1 MKPNTALPTD
11 TDTRPL
17 RAPARSKTRM
27 AGKVTLWVLM
37 SIVLLVTGIVVGV
50 YSVWW
55 QRDALRAAV
64 TAVNRQPGMH
74 LEVGDARLIFPL
86 RVKVRDMSLVQN
98 GDTMIC
104 LEAADADVRV
114 RPLLDGRVDVSEAL
128 LSRAMYRMGSRDSAT
143 CIVLRAERIDAAPLS
158 VSLSDTMRIRLE
170 RGALSGGLVDMYINP
185 VNTAAPKPPS
195 KPSPLLIEVGH
206 LALSDFAYCMNMLP
220 AIDTLQTVISRGL
233 ISDVRI
239 DIAGQTV
246 DVGDFGGSGLDVA
259 YIAPDQATVER
270 IAALPAKVDTVS
282 APSTPWTVKVDGI
295 HFDKS
300 KVLYT
305 IHGLRPQPGLDFGYI
320 EVDSMNLDITDFYNR
335 ASEVRVPLC
344 ISGRER
350 SGITLHADGTLAIDS
365 AALRLQHFDLKTSGG
380 TSMNFDAMLGTGTEP
395 DVSVNIDPSDLAVSD
410 LARMFPDFDAY
421 LRPLRAGTRIALAAK
436 ITGSMNAPDIGHL
449 SLHIPGALRLDGGG
463 SLHNVLTPK
472 RMTGSIDL
480 VGKLG
485 DIDPWLRLVMGPDAG
500 VRIPPMDVKAGIDF
514 GNGAYSGYVQAVTA
528 TGELALDGSFNG
540 RGNVYDIQLDAH
552 RFPIEAFMPSLGI
565 SDVTVGI
572 NAKGRGLDIMSSQT
586 SADIDLD
593 LAEITYNG
601 DRLTDIGGTLHIADG
616 QAVLS
621 IDSHNPTADF
631 TIEGSGNIQGNRYNW
646 IAAIDGRR
654 IDLMSLKASD
664 TPATV
669 SINADI
675 SANFDAAN
683 PLLMD
688 ASVDLRDFVYAHEA
702 GKMTVDRVRARLA
715 ASDTT
720 VNLNVSNRDLFALV
734 SAPTGLREVLAHSD
748 SLMTTLVAQF
758 KRRRIN
764 IPEVQRA
771 LPRFE
776 LDVQAGD
783 NNMLTQVLA
792 DSHMGFDNMRLRA
805 YNDTVMALDGD
816 VLGFFT
822 GDTRLDSVGL
832 EIHQHGDHL
841 HYGAKIRNLPG
852 TLDAWAAVDL
862 TGYFRPGRLGIN
874 VNQRNIKGQT
884 GFLVGGEV
892 ELNADSTA
900 TLHITPLNPTIGYQQ
915 WTANEGNFIRYYYAT
930 KHIDADLHMRS
941 ATSSLALYSEHA
953 HEHDNAMHG
962 ADEDLVV
969 KVSDIRLQDWIA
981 LNPFA
986 PPVKGNISAD
996 LRINRLNN
1004 ALNGEGQL
1012 SLAGLTYGREKVG
1025 DIRADFDLVTQ
1036 RSGLLRTNV
1045 DLWINGSK
1053 TMTLSGALNDST
1065 RTSPFNMDLTMIHFP
1080 LSTCNAFL
1088 PGVAKLSGTLNGRMD
1103 VSGDSDH
1110 PQLDGN
1116 LQFDQAAIKVNML
1129 GTTFAISDTPIPI
1142 NNSIVRLNNFSISGC
1157 NENPLTVNGTVDV
1170 RDMSRTAMDL
1180 TMKARN
1186 MQIVKST
1193 RAVKGADVY
1202 GKAFV
1207 NIDAKARGDMSILK
1221 TSGSL
1226 SVLAPSNFTYIMP
1239 DAVNTIQNQSVED
1252 MVHFVNFND
1261 SAAMARA
1268 DSVAPSKGTALF
1280 ADFALN
1286 INNGT
1291 TIGVDLSADGKN
1303 RLQLNTQ
1310 GTLSFSMNP
1319 MNSGR
1324 MVGRLNILDGYIRYT
1339 PPLMSEKKFTFD
1351 EESYV
1356 AFTGDMLNPRL
1367 NIKGVDRLRANVTQE
1382 GQNSRL
1388 INFDVSLD
1396 VTGTLDRMDVAFDLA
1411 TDDDLTVANEL
1422 ASMSAEQRA
1431 NEAMNLLLY
1440 NTYTG
1445 PGTKANAALNANP
1458 LYSFLSSQ
1466 LNSWASKAI
1475 KGIDL
1480 SFGIDSYDR
1489 TTRSGTSQTTR
1500 YSYNI
1505 SKSLF
1510 DERFRIA
1517 VGGNYSTDA
1526 DADENLSRNIISDI
1540 SIEYYL
1546 NNAHTTYVR
1555 IFRHTGY
1562 ESILEGEITQTGV
1575 GFVYRRKIRRLS
1587 DMFRFGRRKGK
1598 NGADKDIKGDADA
1611 ADDTA
1616 NITSDT
1622 DAVKDANS
1630 SSEDAPVDTDTQK
1643 PSAATAETKN
1653 PIPTVDN
1660 VPHQK

>member
-1 MKPNTALPTD
+1 MKPSTALQTD
-11 TDTRPL
+11 TDIQPTPM
-17 RAPARSKTRM
+17 PARNM
-27 AGKVTLWVLM
+27 ARTVVKVMLWTLM
-37 SIVLLVTGIVVGV
+37 SMMLLVTGIVVGV

-55 QRDALRAAV
+55 QRDALYAAV
-64 TAVNRQPGMH
+64 TAVNRRPGTH
-74 LEVGDARLIFPL
+74 LEVGEARLIFPL

-98 GDTMIC
+98 GDTMIR
-104 LEAADADVRV
+104 LGAADADVRL
-114 RPLLDGRVDVSEAL
+114 RPLLDGRVDVGEAL
-128 LSRAMYRMGSRDSAT
+128 LSKALYRMGSRDSAT
-143 CIVLRAERIDAAPLS
+143 CIVLSAEHIDAAPLS
-158 VSLSDTMRIRLE
+158 VSLGDTLRIRLE
-170 RGALSGGLVDMYINP
+170 RGALAGALVDMYINP
-185 VNTAAPKPPS
+185 VDTAAPKPS
-195 KPSPLLIEVGH
+195 SEPSPLLIEVEH
-206 LALSDFAYCMNMLP
+206 LALSNFAYRMNMLP
-220 AIDTLQTVISRGL
+220 AIDTLQTVISRGM

-246 DVGDFGGSGLDVA
+246 EVGDFGGSGLNVA
-259 YIAPDQATVER
+259 YIAPDQATLER
-270 IAALPAKVDTVS
+270 LAALPAKVDTIS
-282 APSTPWTVKVDGI
+282 APSAPWTVKVDGI
-295 HFDKS
+295 HFDRS
-300 KVLYT
+300 KALYT
-305 IHGLRPQPGLDFGYI
+305 TCGLRPQPGLDFGYI
-320 EVDSMNLDITDFYNR
+320 AVDSMSLDIEGFYNR

-350 SGITLHADGTLAIDS
+350 SGIVLHTDGTLAIDS

-380 TSMNFDAMLGTGTEP
+380 TAMDFNVTLGTDSEQSI
-395 DVSVNIDPSDLAVSD
+395 SVDIAPSKVAVSD
-410 LARMFPDFDAY
+410 LACMFPDFDNY
-421 LRPLRAGTRIALAAK
+421 LQPLRKDTRVALAAEV
-436 ITGSMNAPDIGHL
+436 TGSMNNPDIGHL
-449 SLHIPGALRLDGGG
+449 SLHVPGALRLDGGG
-463 SLHNVLTPK
+463 RLHNVLTPE

-480 VGKLG
+480 SGKLG

-514 GNGAYSGYVQAVTA
+514 GNGAYNGNLQATTSA
-528 TGELALDGSFNG
+528 GQLALDGNFNG
-540 RGNVYDIQLDAH
+540 RGKAYDIQLDAYQ
-552 RFPIEAFMPSLGI
+552 FPIDAFMPSLGI

-572 NAKGRGLDIMSSQT
+572 NAKGRGLDIMSPHT

-593 LAEITYNG
+593 LADITYNG
-601 DRLTDIGGTLHIADG
+601 DRLTDIGGTLHVADG
-616 QAVLS
+616 MAILR
-621 IDSHNPTADF
+621 IDSHNSTADF
-631 TIEGSGNIQGNRYNW
+631 SIEGSGNIQGSRYNW
-646 IAAIDGRR
+646 IAAIDGRH
-654 IDLMSLKASD
+654 IDLMSLKVGNN
-664 TPATV
+664 PATM

-675 SANFDAAN
+675 SADIDAAN
-683 PLLMD
+683 PLLLD
-688 ASVDLRDFVYAHEA
+688 ASVDLRDFVYAHE
-702 GKMTVDRVRARLA
+702 GGTMTVDRVRARLA

-720 VNLNVSNRDLFALV
+720 VNLNVSNRDLFALF

-748 SLMTTLVAQF
+748 SLMTTLAAQF
-758 KRRRIN
+758 ERRRID

-776 LDVQAGD
+776 LDVQAGN

-792 DSHMGFDNMRLRA
+792 DNHMGFDNMRLRA

-822 GDTRLDSVGL
+822 GDTRLDSVDL

-862 TGYFRPGRLGIN
+862 TGFFRPGRLGIN

-884 GFLVGGEV
+884 GFLVGGEI

-996 LRINRLNN
+996 IRVNRLNN

-1045 DLWINGSK
+1045 DLWVNGTK
-1053 TMTLSGALNDST
+1053 TVTLAGALNDST

-1116 LQFDQAAIKVNML
+1116 LQFDKAAINVNML
-1129 GTTFAISDTPIPI
+1129 GTTFAISDIPIPI
-1142 NNSIVRLNNFSISGC
+1142 EKNIVRLNGFAISGC
-1157 NENPLTVNGTVDV
+1157 NENPLTINGKVDIS
-1170 RDMSRTAMDL
+1170 DMSRMPVDL

-1193 RAVKGADVY
+1193 RAAKGADVY
-1202 GKAFV
+1202 GKAYV
-1207 NIDAKARGDMSILK
+1207 DIDAKARGDMSMLK

-1239 DAVNTIQNQSVED
+1239 DAVNAIQNQSVED

-1268 DSVAPSKGTALF
+1268 DSVAPREGTALF
-1280 ADFALN
+1280 VDFALN

-1291 TIGVDLSADGKN
+1291 TIGVDLSTDGKN

-1310 GTLSFSMNP
+1310 GSLSFSMNP

-1339 PPLMSEKKFTFD
+1339 PPLMSEKKFAFD

-1367 NIKGVDRLRANVTQE
+1367 NIKGVDRIRANVTQE

-1396 VTGTLDRMDVAFDLA
+1396 VTGTLDRMEVAFDLA
-1411 TDDDLTVANEL
+1411 TDDDITVANEL
-1422 ASMSAEQRA
+1422 ASMSVGQRA

-1440 NTYTG
+1440 NVYTG

-1475 KGIDL
+1475 KGVDL

-1489 TTRSGTSQTTR
+1489 TTRTGTSQTTQ

-1517 VGGNYSTDA
+1517 IGGNYSTDA

-1587 DMFRFGRRKGK
+1587 DMFRFGRRK
-1598 NGADKDIKGDADA
+1598 DKDKETDKDKGKEA
-1611 ADDTA
+1611 
-1616 NITSDT
+1616 
-1622 DAVKDANS
+1622 K
-1630 SSEDAPVDTDTQK
+1630 TQGDLI
-1643 PSAATAETKN
+1643 PAAATPETKDS
-1653 PIPTVDN
+1653 IPADN
-1660 VPHQK
+1660 VPLQK

>member
-11 TDTRPL
+11 TDIQPL
-17 RAPARSKTRM
+17 PVPARSKART
-27 AGKVTLWVLM
+27 AGKVTLWILM
-37 SIVLLVTGIVVGV
+37 SIVLLVLGIVVGV

-64 TAVNRQPGMH
+64 DAINRQPGTH
-74 LEVGDARLIFPL
+74 LEVGEARLIFPL

-104 LEAADADVRV
+104 LGAADADVRL
-114 RPLLDGRVDVSEAL
+114 RPLLDGRVNVSEAL
-128 LSRAMYRMGSRDSAT
+128 LSQAMYRMGSRDSAT

-158 VSLSDTMRIRLE
+158 VSLGDTMRICLE
-170 RGALSGGLVDMYINP
+170 RGILAGSLVDMYINP
-185 VNTAAPKPPS
+185 VDTAASKPATE
-195 KPSPLLIEVGH
+195 PSPLLIEVGH
-206 LALSDFAYCMNMLP
+206 LALSNFAYRMNMLP
-220 AIDTLQTVISRGL
+220 AIDTLQTVINRGV
-233 ISDVRI
+233 ISDVHI
-239 DIAGQTV
+239 DIAGQTIE
-246 DVGDFGGSGLDVA
+246 VGDFGGSGLDVA
-259 YIAPDQATVER
+259 YIAPDQATVECLT
-270 IAALPAKVDTVS
+270 ALPARVDTVS
-282 APSTPWTVKVDGI
+282 APATPWTVKVDGI
-295 HFDKS
+295 HFDRS
-300 KVLYT
+300 KALYT
-305 IHGLRPQPGLDFGYI
+305 TRGLRPQPGLDFGYI
-320 EVDSMNLDITDFYNR
+320 EVDSMSLDITNFYNR

-350 SGITLHADGTLAIDS
+350 SGIVLHTDGTLAIDS
-365 AALRLQHFDLKTSGG
+365 TAMRLQHFDLKTSGG
-380 TSMNFDAMLGTGTEP
+380 TAMDFDVTLGADSEQMI
-395 DVSVNIDPSDLAVSD
+395 SVNIAPSEVAVSD
-410 LARMFPDFDAY
+410 LARMFPDFDVY
-421 LRPLRAGTRIALAAK
+421 LHPLRAGTRIALAAN
-436 ITGSMNAPDIGHL
+436 ISGSMNDPDIGHL
-449 SLHIPGALRLDGGG
+449 SLHVPGALRLDGGG
-463 SLHNVLTPK
+463 RLHNIQTPE

-485 DIDPWLRLVMGPDAG
+485 DIDPWLRLVMGSDTG

-514 GNGAYSGYVQAVTA
+514 GNGAYSGDLQANTA
-528 TGELALDGSFNG
+528 AGQLALDGSFNG
-540 RGNVYDIQLDAH
+540 HGNVYDIQLDAH
-552 RFPIEAFMPSLGI
+552 HFPIEAFMPSLGI

-572 NAKGRGLDIMSSQT
+572 NARGCGLDIMSPHT
-586 SADIDLD
+586 STDIDLD
-593 LAEITYNG
+593 LAGITYNG

-621 IDSHNPTADF
+621 VDSHNPTADF
-631 TIEGSGNIQGNRYNW
+631 TIEGSGNIQGRRYNW

-654 IDLMSLKASD
+654 IDLMSLKASE

-675 SANFDAAN
+675 SADIDAAD
-683 PLLMD
+683 PLLLD
-688 ASVDLRDFVYAHEA
+688 ASVDLRDFVYAHED
-702 GKMTVDRVRARLA
+702 GTMTVDRVRARLA

-720 VNLNVSNRDLFALV
+720 VNLNVSNRDLFALF

-748 SLMTTLVAQF
+748 SLTTTLAAQF
-758 KRRRIN
+758 KRRRID

-816 VLGFFT
+816 VLGFFA

-862 TGYFRPGRLGIN
+862 TGFFRPGRLGIN
-874 VNQRNIKGQT
+874 INQRNIKGQT

-986 PPVKGNISAD
+986 PPVKGNVSAD

-1045 DLWINGSK
+1045 DLWVNGSK

-1065 RTSPFNMDLTMIHFP
+1065 RTSPFDMDLTMIHFP

-1088 PGVAKLSGTLNGRMD
+1088 PGVARLSGTLNGRMD
-1103 VSGDSDH
+1103 VSGDSNH

-1116 LQFDQAAIKVNML
+1116 LQFDQAAININML

-1142 NNSIVRLNNFSISGC
+1142 NKSIVRLNNFAVSGC
-1157 NENPLTVNGTVDV
+1157 NENPLTVNGTVDIS
-1170 RDMSRTAMDL
+1170 DMSRMSMDL

-1193 RAVKGADVY
+1193 RAAKGADVY

-1207 NIDAKARGDMSILK
+1207 NIDAKARGDMSVLK

-1268 DSVAPSKGTALF
+1268 DSVSPREGTALY

-1310 GTLSFSMNP
+1310 GSLSFSMNP

-1324 MVGRLNILDGYIRYT
+1324 MLGRLNILDGYVRYT

-1356 AFTGDMLNPRL
+1356 AFSGDMLNPRL

-1411 TDDDLTVANEL
+1411 TDDDITVANEL

-1440 NTYTG
+1440 NVYTG

-1475 KGIDL
+1475 KGVDL

-1489 TTRSGTSQTTR
+1489 TTRAGTSQTTQ

-1587 DMFRFGRRKGK
+1587 DMFRFGSRK
-1598 NGADKDIKGDADA
+1598 NKD
-1611 ADDTA
+1611 
-1616 NITSDT
+1616 
-1622 DAVKDANS
+1622 KDANAQS
-1630 SSEDAPVDTDTQK
+1630 NLIPA
-1643 PSAATAETKN
+1643 AATSETKDS
-1653 PIPTVDN
+1653 IPTDN
-1660 VPHQK
+1660 VTPQK

>member
-1 MKPNTALPTD
+1 MEPNTQAPID
-11 TDTRPL
+11 TD
-17 RAPARSKTRM
+17 AKSSHVPARKARM
-27 AGKVTLWVLM
+27 VAKVTLWTLM

-55 QRDALRAAV
+55 QRDALHAAID
-64 TAVNRQPGMH
+64 AVNRHPGMH
-74 LEVGDARLIFPL
+74 LEVGEARLIFPL

-98 GDTMIC
+98 GDTMIR
-104 LEAADADVRV
+104 LGRADAEVRLQ
-114 RPLLDGRVDVSEAL
+114 PLLDGRVDVSEAL
-128 LSRAMYRMGSRDSAT
+128 LSQALYRMGSRDSVT

-158 VSLSDTMRIRLE
+158 VSLGDTMRIRLE
-170 RGALSGGLVDMYINP
+170 RGALSGALVDMYINP
-185 VNTAAPKPPS
+185 VDTAAPKPPS
-195 KPSPLLIEVGH
+195 EPSPLFIEVGH
-206 LALSDFAYCMNMLP
+206 LALSDFIYRMNMLP
-220 AIDTLQTVISRGL
+220 AIDILQTVINRGML
-233 ISDVRI
+233 SDVRI

-246 DVGDFGGSGLDVA
+246 EVGDFGGSGLDVA
-259 YIAPDQATVER
+259 YIAPAQATLER
-270 IAALPAKVDTVS
+270 IAALPAKADTVS
-282 APSTPWTVKVDGI
+282 APSAPWMVKVDGI

-300 KVLYT
+300 KALYT
-305 IHGLRPQPGLDFGYI
+305 TRGLSPQPGLDFGYI
-320 EVDSMNLDITDFYNR
+320 EVDSMSLDITGFYNR

-344 ISGRER
+344 VSGRER
-350 SGITLHADGTLAIDS
+350 SGIVLHTDGTLAIDS
-365 AALRLQHFDLKTSGG
+365 TALRLQHFDLKTSCG
-380 TSMNFDAMLGTGTEP
+380 TAMDFDAVLGTDAESSI
-395 DVSVNIDPSDLAVSD
+395 SVDIAPSKVAVGDLS
-410 LARMFPDFDAY
+410 RMFPDFDEY
-421 LRPLRAGTRIALAAK
+421 LRPLRAGTRIGLAANVS
-436 ITGSMNAPDIGHL
+436 GNMNNPDIRRL
-449 SLHIPGALRLDGGG
+449 SLHVPGALRLDGGG
-463 SLHNVLTPK
+463 RLHNVQTPK

-480 VGKLG
+480 TGKLG
-485 DIDPWLRLVMGPDAG
+485 DVDPWLRLVMGSDAG
-500 VRIPPMDVKAGIDF
+500 VRIPPMDIEAGIDF
-514 GNGAYSGYVQAVTA
+514 GNGAYSGDLQAVTA
-528 TGELALDGSFNG
+528 AGQLALDGSFNG

-552 RFPIEAFMPSLGI
+552 RFPIEAFIPSLGI

-572 NAKGRGLDIMSSQT
+572 NARGCGLDIMSPHT
-586 SADIDLD
+586 STDIDLD

-621 IDSHNPTADF
+621 VNSHNPTADF
-631 TIEGSGNIQGNRYNW
+631 SIEGSGNIQGNRYNW
-646 IAAIDGRR
+646 IAAIDGRH
-654 IDLMSLKASD
+654 IDLMSLKAVT

-675 SANFDAAN
+675 SADINASN
-683 PLLMD
+683 PLLLD
-688 ASVDLRDFVYAHEA
+688 ASVDLRNFVYAHED
-702 GKMTVDRVRARLA
+702 GTMTVDRVRARLA

-720 VNLNVSNRDLFALV
+720 VNLNVSNRDLFALF

-748 SLMTTLVAQF
+748 SLTTTLAAQF

-986 PPVKGNISAD
+986 PPVKGNVSAD
-996 LRINRLNN
+996 LRINRLND

-1080 LSTCNAFL
+1080 LATCNAFL

-1103 VSGDSDH
+1103 VSGDSSR
-1110 PQLDGN
+1110 PRLDGN
-1116 LQFDQAAIKVNML
+1116 LQFDKAAVNVNML

-1142 NNSIVRLNNFSISGC
+1142 NKSIVRLNNFAVSGC
-1157 NENPLTVNGTVDV
+1157 NENPLTLNGSVDIS
-1170 RDMSRTAMDL
+1170 DMSRMSMDL
-1180 TMKARN
+1180 TLKARN

-1193 RAVKGADVY
+1193 RAAKGADVY

-1207 NIDAKARGDMSILK
+1207 NIDAKARGDMSALK

-1226 SVLAPSNFTYIMP
+1226 SILAPSNFTYIMP
-1239 DAVNTIQNQSVED
+1239 DAVNTIQNQSVDD

-1268 DSVAPSKGTALF
+1268 DSVAPRDGTALY

-1324 MVGRLNILDGYIRYT
+1324 MLGRLNILDGYVRYT

-1440 NTYTG
+1440 NVYTG

-1475 KGIDL
+1475 KGVDL

-1489 TTRSGTSQTTR
+1489 TTRAGTSQTTQ

-1517 VGGNYSTDA
+1517 VGGNYSTDV
-1526 DADENLSRNIISDI
+1526 DADENLSQNIISDI

-1587 DMFRFGRRKGK
+1587 DMFRFGRRKAEDK
-1598 NGADKDIKGDADA
+1598 TSDVKDEDAGAAKGEAATPKDMGDANGPA
-1611 ADDTA
+1611 PT
-1616 NITSDT
+1616 
-1622 DAVKDANS
+1622 
-1630 SSEDAPVDTDTQK
+1630 SEDVPDGALGQS
-1643 PSAATAETKN
+1643 SAVATPKKKDL
-1653 PIPTVDN
+1653 IPTVDN
-1660 VPHQK
+1660 VPLQK

>member
-1 MKPNTALPTD
+1 MRTV
-11 TDTRPL
+11 
-17 RAPARSKTRM
+17 S
-27 AGKVTLWVLM
+27 KVTLWILM
-37 SIVLLVTGIVVGV
+37 SIVLLVTGIIVGV

-64 TAVNRQPGMH
+64 TAVNRQTGTH
-74 LEVGDARLIFPL
+74 LEVGEARLIFPL

-98 GDTMIC
+98 GDTVIR
-104 LEAADADVRV
+104 LGTADADVRL
-114 RPLLDGRVDVSEAL
+114 RPLLDGRVDVCEAS
-128 LSRAMYRMGSRDSAT
+128 LSQALYRMGSRDSAT
-143 CIVLRAERIDAAPLS
+143 CIVLAAEHIDAAPLS
-158 VSLSDTMRIRLE
+158 VSLGDTLRIRLE
-170 RGALSGGLVDMYINP
+170 RGAMAGASVDMYINP
-185 VNTAAPKPPS
+185 VDTAAPKPPS
-195 KPSPLLIEVGH
+195 EPSPLLIEVGH
-206 LALSDFAYCMNMLP
+206 LALSDFAYRMNMLP
-220 AIDTLQTVISRGL
+220 TIDTLQTVIKRGM

-246 DVGDFGGSGLDVA
+246 EVGDFGGSGLDVA
-259 YIAPDQATVER
+259 YIAPDQAAVER
-270 IAALPAKVDTVS
+270 LSALPTKVDTVS
-282 APSTPWTVKVDGI
+282 VPSAPWTVKVDGI
-295 HFDKS
+295 HFDRS
-300 KVLYT
+300 KALYT
-305 IHGLRPQPGLDFGYI
+305 THGRRPQPGLDFGYI
-320 EVDSMNLDITDFYNR
+320 AVDSMSLDITDFYNR

-350 SGITLHADGTLAIDS
+350 SGIVLHADGTLAIDS
-365 AALRLQHFDLKTSGG
+365 VALRLQRFDVKTSGG
-380 TSMNFDAMLGTGTEP
+380 TAMDFDAMLGTDSAQTI
-395 DVSVNIDPSDLAVSD
+395 SVDITPSTVAVSD
-410 LARMFPDFDAY
+410 LARMFPGFSDY
-421 LRPLRAGTRIALAAK
+421 LRPLHKGTRIALAAEV
-436 ITGSMNAPDIGHL
+436 TGNMNNPDIGHL
-449 SLHIPGALRLDGGG
+449 SLHVPGALRLDGGG
-463 SLHNVLTPK
+463 RLYDVLTPE
-472 RMTGSIDL
+472 RMSGSVDL
-480 VGKLG
+480 AGKLG

-514 GNGAYSGYVQAVTA
+514 GNGAYSGDLQAVTSS
-528 TGELALDGSFNG
+528 GQLALDGSFNG
-540 RGNVYDIQLDAH
+540 RGKVYDIQLDAYH
-552 RFPIEAFMPSLGI
+552 FPVEAFMPSLGI

-572 NAKGRGLDIMSSQT
+572 NAKGHGLDIMSPRT

-621 IDSHNPTADF
+621 VDSHNPTADF
-631 TIEGSGNIQGNRYNW
+631 TIEGSGNIQGSRYNW
-646 IAAIDGRR
+646 IVAIDGRH
-654 IDLMSLKASD
+654 IDLMSLKVGT

-675 SANFDAAN
+675 SADIDAVN
-683 PLLMD
+683 PLLLD
-688 ASVDLRDFVYAHEA
+688 ASVDLRDFVYARED
-702 GKMTVDRVRARLA
+702 GTMTVDRVRARLA

-720 VNLNVSNRDLFALV
+720 VNLNVSNRDLFALF

-748 SLMTTLVAQF
+748 SLTTTLAAQF
-758 KRRRIN
+758 ERRRID

-776 LDVQAGD
+776 LDVQAGN
-783 NNMLTQVLA
+783 NNMLTQILA
-792 DSHMGFDNMRLRA
+792 DNHMGFDNMRLRA

-822 GDTRLDSVGL
+822 GETRLDSVGL

-862 TGYFRPGRLGIN
+862 TGFFRPGRLGIN

-986 PPVKGNISAD
+986 PPVKGNVSAD

-1045 DLWINGSK
+1045 DLWVNGAK
-1053 TMTLSGALNDST
+1053 TVTLSGALNDST

-1088 PGVAKLSGTLNGRMD
+1088 PGVAKLTGTLNGRMD

-1110 PQLDGN
+1110 PRLDGN
-1116 LQFDQAAIKVNML
+1116 LQFDDAAINVNML

-1142 NNSIVRLNNFSISGC
+1142 DKSIVRLSNFAVSGC
-1157 NENPLTVNGTVDV
+1157 NENPLTINGTVNLT
-1170 RDMSRTAMDL
+1170 DMSHMALDL
-1180 TMKARN
+1180 GLKARN

-1193 RAVKGADVY
+1193 RAAKGADVY
-1202 GKAFV
+1202 GKAYV
-1207 NIDAKARGDMSILK
+1207 DIDAKARGDMSVLK

-1268 DSVAPSKGTALF
+1268 DSVAPREGMALF

-1303 RLQLNTQ
+1303 RLQLNAQ
-1310 GTLSFSMNP
+1310 GSLSFSMNP
-1319 MNSGR
+1319 MSSGR

-1367 NIKGVDRLRANVTQE
+1367 NIKGVDRIRANVTQE

-1411 TDDDLTVANEL
+1411 TDDDITVANEL

-1440 NTYTG
+1440 NVYTG

-1475 KGIDL
+1475 KGVDL

-1489 TTRSGTSQTTR
+1489 TTRAGTSQTTQ

-1587 DMFRFGRRKGK
+1587 DMFRFGRRK
-1598 NGADKDIKGDADA
+1598 DKDKE
-1611 ADDTA
+1611 
-1616 NITSDT
+1616 T
-1622 DAVKDANS
+1622 DKDKDKDKDAK
-1630 SSEDAPVDTDTQK
+1630 TQGDMI
-1643 PSAATAETKN
+1643 PAAATPETPTTPETKDS
-1653 PIPTVDN
+1653 IPTDN
-1660 VPHQK
+1660 VPRQK

>member
-1 MKPNTALPTD
+1 MSTPV
-11 TDTRPL
+11 
-17 RAPARSKTRM
+17 PARRRM
-27 AGKVTLWVLM
+27 RTVSKVTLWILM
-37 SIVLLVTGIVVGV
+37 SIVLLVTGIIVGV

-64 TAVNRQPGMH
+64 TAVNRQTGTH
-74 LEVGDARLIFPL
+74 LEVGGARLIFPL

-98 GDTMIC
+98 GDTVIR
-104 LEAADADVRV
+104 LGTADADVRL
-114 RPLLDGRVDVSEAL
+114 RPLLDGRVDVCEAS
-128 LSRAMYRMGSRDSAT
+128 LSQALYRMGSRDSAT
-143 CIVLRAERIDAAPLS
+143 CIVLAAEHIDAAPLS
-158 VSLSDTMRIRLE
+158 VSLGDTLRIRLE
-170 RGALSGGLVDMYINP
+170 RGAMAGASVDMYINP
-185 VNTAAPKPPS
+185 VDTAAPKPPS
-195 KPSPLLIEVGH
+195 EPSPLLIEVGH
-206 LALSDFAYCMNMLP
+206 LALSDFAYRMNMLP
-220 AIDTLQTVISRGL
+220 TIDTLQTVIKRGM

-246 DVGDFGGSGLDVA
+246 EVGDFGGSGLDVA
-259 YIAPDQATVER
+259 YIAPDQAAVER
-270 IAALPAKVDTVS
+270 LSALPTKVDTVS
-282 APSTPWTVKVDGI
+282 VPSAPWTVKVDGI
-295 HFDKS
+295 HFDRS
-300 KVLYT
+300 KALYT
-305 IHGLRPQPGLDFGYI
+305 THGRRPQPGLDFGYI
-320 EVDSMNLDITDFYNR
+320 AVDSMSLDITDFYNR

-350 SGITLHADGTLAIDS
+350 SGIVLHADGTLAIDS
-365 AALRLQHFDLKTSGG
+365 VALRLQRFDVKTSGG
-380 TSMNFDAMLGTGTEP
+380 TAMDFDAMLGTDSAQTI
-395 DVSVNIDPSDLAVSD
+395 SVDITPSTVAVSD
-410 LARMFPDFDAY
+410 LARMFPGFSDY
-421 LRPLRAGTRIALAAK
+421 LRPLHKGTRIALAAEV
-436 ITGSMNAPDIGHL
+436 TGNMNNPDIGHL
-449 SLHIPGALRLDGGG
+449 SLHVPGALRLDGGG
-463 SLHNVLTPK
+463 RLYDVLTPE
-472 RMTGSIDL
+472 RMSGSVDL
-480 VGKLG
+480 AGKLG

-514 GNGAYSGYVQAVTA
+514 GNGAYSGDLQAVTSS
-528 TGELALDGSFNG
+528 GQLALDGSFNG
-540 RGNVYDIQLDAH
+540 RGKVYDIQLDAYH
-552 RFPIEAFMPSLGI
+552 FPVEAFMPSLGI

-572 NAKGRGLDIMSSQT
+572 NAKGHGLDIMSPRT

-621 IDSHNPTADF
+621 VDSHNPTADF
-631 TIEGSGNIQGNRYNW
+631 TIEGSGNIQGSRYNW
-646 IAAIDGRR
+646 IVAIDGRH
-654 IDLMSLKASD
+654 IDLMSLKVGT

-675 SANFDAAN
+675 SADIDAVN
-683 PLLMD
+683 PLLLD
-688 ASVDLRDFVYAHEA
+688 ASVDLRDFVYARED
-702 GKMTVDRVRARLA
+702 GTMTVDRVRARLA

-720 VNLNVSNRDLFALV
+720 VNLNVSNRDLFALF

-748 SLMTTLVAQF
+748 SLTTTLAAQF
-758 KRRRIN
+758 KRRRID

-776 LDVQAGD
+776 LDVQAGN
-783 NNMLTQVLA
+783 NNMLTQILA
-792 DSHMGFDNMRLRA
+792 DSRMGFDNMRLRA

-822 GDTRLDSVGL
+822 GETRLDSVGL

-862 TGYFRPGRLGIN
+862 TGFFRPGRLGIN

-953 HEHDNAMHG
+953 HEHDDAMHG

-986 PPVKGNISAD
+986 PPVKGNVSAD

-1045 DLWINGSK
+1045 DLWVNGAK
-1053 TMTLSGALNDST
+1053 TVTLSGALNDST

-1088 PGVAKLSGTLNGRMD
+1088 PGVAKLTGTLNGRMD

-1110 PQLDGN
+1110 PRLDGN
-1116 LQFDQAAIKVNML
+1116 LQFDDAAINVNML

-1142 NNSIVRLNNFSISGC
+1142 DKSIVRLSNFAVSGC
-1157 NENPLTVNGTVDV
+1157 NENPLTINGTVNLT
-1170 RDMSRTAMDL
+1170 DMSHMALDL
-1180 TMKARN
+1180 GLKARN

-1193 RAVKGADVY
+1193 RAAKGADVY
-1202 GKAFV
+1202 GKAYV
-1207 NIDAKARGDMSILK
+1207 DIDAKARGDMSVLK

-1268 DSVAPSKGTALF
+1268 DSVAPREGMALF

-1303 RLQLNTQ
+1303 RLQLNAQ
-1310 GTLSFSMNP
+1310 GSLSFSMNP
-1319 MNSGR
+1319 MSSGR

-1396 VTGTLDRMDVAFDLA
+1396 VTGTLDRMDVSFDLA
-1411 TDDDLTVANEL
+1411 TDDDITVANEL

-1440 NTYTG
+1440 NVYTG

-1475 KGIDL
+1475 KGVDL

-1489 TTRSGTSQTTR
+1489 TTRAGTSQTTQ

-1546 NNAHTTYVR
+1546 NNAHTTYIR

-1587 DMFRFGRRKGK
+1587 DMFRFGRRK
-1598 NGADKDIKGDADA
+1598 DKDK
-1611 ADDTA
+1611 
-1616 NITSDT
+1616 DT
-1622 DAVKDANS
+1622 DKDKDAK
-1630 SSEDAPVDTDTQK
+1630 TQGDMI
-1643 PSAATAETKN
+1643 PAAATPETPETPETKDS
-1653 PIPTVDN
+1653 IPTDN
-1660 VPHQK
+1660 VPLQK

>member
-1 MKPNTALPTD
+1 
-11 TDTRPL
+11 
-17 RAPARSKTRM
+17 M

-646 IAAIDGRR
+646 IAAIDGRC

-748 SLMTTLVAQF
+748 SLMTTLAAQF

>member
-1 MKPNTALPTD
+1 MRTV
-11 TDTRPL
+11 
-17 RAPARSKTRM
+17 S
-27 AGKVTLWVLM
+27 KVTLWILM
-37 SIVLLVTGIVVGV
+37 SIVLLVTGIIVGV

-64 TAVNRQPGMH
+64 TAVNRQTGTH
-74 LEVGDARLIFPL
+74 LEVGGARLIFPL

-98 GDTMIC
+98 GDTVIR
-104 LEAADADVRV
+104 LGTADADVRL
-114 RPLLDGRVDVSEAL
+114 RPLLDGRVDVCEAS
-128 LSRAMYRMGSRDSAT
+128 LSQALYRMGSRDSAT
-143 CIVLRAERIDAAPLS
+143 CIVLAAEHIDAAPLS
-158 VSLSDTMRIRLE
+158 VSLGDTLRIRLE
-170 RGALSGGLVDMYINP
+170 RGAMAGASVDMYINP
-185 VNTAAPKPPS
+185 VDTAAPKPPS
-195 KPSPLLIEVGH
+195 EPSPLLIEVGH
-206 LALSDFAYCMNMLP
+206 LALSDFAYRMNMLP
-220 AIDTLQTVISRGL
+220 TIDTLQTVIKRGM

-246 DVGDFGGSGLDVA
+246 EVGDFGGSGLDVA
-259 YIAPDQATVER
+259 YIAPDQAAVER
-270 IAALPAKVDTVS
+270 LSALPTKVDTVS
-282 APSTPWTVKVDGI
+282 VPSAPWTVKVDGI
-295 HFDKS
+295 HFDRS
-300 KVLYT
+300 KALYT
-305 IHGLRPQPGLDFGYI
+305 THGRRPQPGLDFGYI
-320 EVDSMNLDITDFYNR
+320 AVDSMSLDITDFYNR

-350 SGITLHADGTLAIDS
+350 SGIVLHADGTLAIDS
-365 AALRLQHFDLKTSGG
+365 VALRLQRFDVKTSGG
-380 TSMNFDAMLGTGTEP
+380 TAMDFDAMLGTDSAQTI
-395 DVSVNIDPSDLAVSD
+395 SVDITPSTVAVSD
-410 LARMFPDFDAY
+410 LARMFPGFSDY
-421 LRPLRAGTRIALAAK
+421 LRPLHKGTRIALSAEV
-436 ITGSMNAPDIGHL
+436 TGNMNNPDIGHL
-449 SLHIPGALRLDGGG
+449 SLHVPGALRLDGGG
-463 SLHNVLTPK
+463 RLYDVLTPE
-472 RMTGSIDL
+472 RMSGSVDL
-480 VGKLG
+480 AGKLG

-514 GNGAYSGYVQAVTA
+514 GNGAYSGDLQAVTSS
-528 TGELALDGSFNG
+528 GQLALDGSFNG
-540 RGNVYDIQLDAH
+540 RGKVYDIQLDAYH
-552 RFPIEAFMPSLGI
+552 FPVEAFMPSLGI

-572 NAKGRGLDIMSSQT
+572 NAKGHGLDIMSPRT

-621 IDSHNPTADF
+621 VDSHNPTADF
-631 TIEGSGNIQGNRYNW
+631 TIEGSGNIQGSRYNW
-646 IAAIDGRR
+646 IVAIDGRH
-654 IDLMSLKASD
+654 IDLMSLKVGT

-675 SANFDAAN
+675 SADIDAVN
-683 PLLMD
+683 PLLLD
-688 ASVDLRDFVYAHEA
+688 ASVDLRDFVYARED
-702 GKMTVDRVRARLA
+702 GTMTVDRVRARLA

-720 VNLNVSNRDLFALV
+720 VNLNVSNRDLFALF

-748 SLMTTLVAQF
+748 SLTTTLAAQF
-758 KRRRIN
+758 KRRRID

-776 LDVQAGD
+776 LDVQAGN
-783 NNMLTQVLA
+783 NNMLTQILA
-792 DSHMGFDNMRLRA
+792 DNHMGFDNMRLRA

-816 VLGFFT
+816 FLGFFT
-822 GDTRLDSVGL
+822 GETRLDSVGL

-862 TGYFRPGRLGIN
+862 TGFFRPGRLGIN

-953 HEHDNAMHG
+953 HEHDDAMHG

-986 PPVKGNISAD
+986 PPVKGNVSAD

-1045 DLWINGSK
+1045 DLWVNGAK
-1053 TMTLSGALNDST
+1053 TVTLSGALNDST

-1088 PGVAKLSGTLNGRMD
+1088 PGVAKLTGTLNGRMD

-1110 PQLDGN
+1110 PRLDGN
-1116 LQFDQAAIKVNML
+1116 LQFDDAAINVNML

-1142 NNSIVRLNNFSISGC
+1142 DKSIVRLSNFAVSGC
-1157 NENPLTVNGTVDV
+1157 NENPLTINGTVNLT
-1170 RDMSRTAMDL
+1170 DMSHMALDL
-1180 TMKARN
+1180 GLKARN

-1193 RAVKGADVY
+1193 RAAKGADVY
-1202 GKAFV
+1202 GKAYV
-1207 NIDAKARGDMSILK
+1207 DIDAKARGDMSVLK

-1239 DAVNTIQNQSVED
+1239 DAVNTIHNQSVED

-1268 DSVAPSKGTALF
+1268 DSVAPREGMALF

-1303 RLQLNTQ
+1303 RLQLNAQ
-1310 GTLSFSMNP
+1310 GSLSFSMNP
-1319 MNSGR
+1319 MSSGR

-1367 NIKGVDRLRANVTQE
+1367 NIKGVDRIRANVTQE

-1411 TDDDLTVANEL
+1411 TDDDITVANEL

-1440 NTYTG
+1440 NVYTG

-1475 KGIDL
+1475 KGVDL

-1489 TTRSGTSQTTR
+1489 TTRAGTSQTTQ

-1546 NNAHTTYVR
+1546 NNAHTTYIR

-1587 DMFRFGRRKGK
+1587 DMFRFGRRK
-1598 NGADKDIKGDADA
+1598 DKDK
-1611 ADDTA
+1611 
-1616 NITSDT
+1616 DT
-1622 DAVKDANS
+1622 DKDKDAK
-1630 SSEDAPVDTDTQK
+1630 TQGDMI
-1643 PSAATAETKN
+1643 PAAATPETPETPETKDS
-1653 PIPTVDN
+1653 IPTDN
-1660 VPHQK
+1660 VPLQK

>member
-1 MKPNTALPTD
+1 MKPNMALPTD
-11 TDTRPL
+11 TDTRPSPV
-17 RAPARSKTRM
+17 PARSKART
-27 AGKVTLWVLM
+27 AGKVTLWALM
-37 SIVLLVTGIVVGV
+37 SIVLLVLGIVVGV

-64 TAVNRQPGMH
+64 TAINRQPGMC
-74 LEVGDARLIFPL
+74 LEVGEARLIFPL

-104 LEAADADVRV
+104 LGAADADVRL
-114 RPLLDGRVDVSEAL
+114 RPLLDGRVDVSEAR
-128 LSRAMYRMGSRDSAT
+128 LSQAMYRMGSRDSAT
-143 CIVLRAERIDAAPLS
+143 CIVLRAEHIDAAPLS

-170 RGALSGGLVDMYINP
+170 RGALSGALVDMYINP
-185 VNTAAPKPPS
+185 VDTAAPKPPS
-195 KPSPLLIEVGH
+195 EPSPLLIEVGH
-206 LALSDFAYCMNMLP
+206 LALSDFAYRMNMLP
-220 AIDTLQTVISRGL
+220 AIDTLQTVISRGM

-239 DIAGQTV
+239 DIARQTIE
-246 DVGDFGGSGLDVA
+246 VGDFGGSGLDVA
-259 YIAPDQATVER
+259 YIAPDQATAER
-270 IAALPAKVDTVS
+270 IATLPTKVDTVS
-282 APSTPWTVKVDGI
+282 APSAPWTVKVDGI

-300 KVLYT
+300 KALYT
-305 IHGLRPQPGLDFGYI
+305 TRGLRPQPGLDFGYI
-320 EVDSMNLDITDFYNR
+320 EVDSMSLDITGFYNR

-350 SGITLHADGTLAIDS
+350 SGITLHTDGTLAIDS

-380 TSMNFDAMLGTGTEP
+380 TSMDFDAMLGSGTEP
-395 DVSVNIDPSDLAVSD
+395 ADISVNISPSEVAVSD

-421 LRPLRAGTRIALAAK
+421 LRPLRAGTRIALAANV
-436 ITGSMNAPDIGHL
+436 TGSMNDPDIGHL
-449 SLHIPGALRLDGGG
+449 SLHVPGALRLDGGG
-463 SLHNVLTPK
+463 RLHNVLTPE

-480 VGKLG
+480 AGKLG

-500 VRIPPMDVKAGIDF
+500 VRIPPMDVVAGIDF
-514 GNGAYSGYVQAVTA
+514 GNGAYGGDVQVTTA
-528 TGELALDGSFNG
+528 AGQLALDGSFNG
-540 RGNVYDIQLDAH
+540 RGNAYDIQLDAH
-552 RFPIEAFMPSLGI
+552 RFPVEAFMPSLGI

-572 NAKGRGLDIMSSQT
+572 NAKGRGLDIMSPHT

-593 LAEITYNG
+593 LADITYNG
-601 DRLTDIGGTLHIADG
+601 NRLTDIGGTLHIADG

-621 IDSHNPTADF
+621 VDSHNPTADF
-631 TIEGSGNIQGNRYNW
+631 SIEGSGNIQGSRYNW

-654 IDLMSLKASD
+654 IDLKSLKVGD
-664 TPATV
+664 TPAMV

-675 SANFDAAN
+675 SADFDAAN

-720 VNLNVSNRDLFALV
+720 VNLNVSNRDLFALF

-748 SLMTTLVAQF
+748 SLTMTLAAQF
-758 KRRRIN
+758 KRRRID

-816 VLGFFT
+816 VLGFFA
-822 GDTRLDSVGL
+822 GDTKLDSVGL
-832 EIHQHGDHL
+832 EVHQHGDHL

-862 TGYFRPGRLGIN
+862 NGFFRPGRLGIN

-953 HEHDNAMHG
+953 HEHDDAMHG

-986 PPVKGNISAD
+986 PPVKGNVSAD

-1045 DLWINGSK
+1045 DLWVNGSK

-1116 LQFDQAAIKVNML
+1116 LQFDQAAINVNML

-1142 NNSIVRLNNFSISGC
+1142 NKSIVRLNNFAVSGC
-1157 NENPLTVNGTVDV
+1157 NENPLTLNGSVDIS
-1170 RDMSRTAMDL
+1170 DMSRMSVDL

-1193 RAVKGADVY
+1193 RAAKGADVY

-1207 NIDAKARGDMSILK
+1207 NIDAKARGDMSALK

-1268 DSVAPSKGTALF
+1268 DSVAPREGTALF

-1339 PPLMSEKKFTFD
+1339 PPLMSEKKFAFD

-1367 NIKGVDRLRANVTQE
+1367 NIKGIDRLRANVTQE

-1411 TDDDLTVANEL
+1411 TDDDITVANEL

-1440 NTYTG
+1440 NVYTG

-1475 KGIDL
+1475 KGVDL

-1489 TTRSGTSQTTR
+1489 TTRAGTSQTTQ

-1587 DMFRFGRRKGK
+1587 DMFRFGRRK
-1598 NGADKDIKGDADA
+1598 DKDK
-1611 ADDTA
+1611 DT
-1616 NITSDT
+1616 NKDT
-1622 DAVKDANS
+1622 DKDTKAQ
-1630 SSEDAPVDTDTQK
+1630 DDLIPA
-1643 PSAATAETKN
+1643 AATTETKDS
-1653 PIPTVDN
+1653 ISTDN
-1660 VPHQK
+1660 VPLQK

>member
-1 MKPNTALPTD
+1 MKPSTALQTD
-11 TDTRPL
+11 TDIQPTPM
-17 RAPARSKTRM
+17 PARNM
-27 AGKVTLWVLM
+27 ARTVVKVMLWTLM
-37 SIVLLVTGIVVGV
+37 SMMLLVTGIVVGV

-55 QRDALRAAV
+55 QRDALYAAV
-64 TAVNRQPGMH
+64 TAVNRRPGTH
-74 LEVGDARLIFPL
+74 LEVGEARLIFPL

-98 GDTMIC
+98 GDTMIR
-104 LEAADADVRV
+104 LGAADADVRL
-114 RPLLDGRVDVSEAL
+114 RPLLDGRVDVGEAL
-128 LSRAMYRMGSRDSAT
+128 LSKALYRMGSRDSAT
-143 CIVLRAERIDAAPLS
+143 CIVLSAEHIDAAPLS
-158 VSLSDTMRIRLE
+158 VSLGDTLRIRLE
-170 RGALSGGLVDMYINP
+170 RGALAGALVDMYINP
-185 VNTAAPKPPS
+185 VDTAAPKPS
-195 KPSPLLIEVGH
+195 SEPSPLLIEVEH
-206 LALSDFAYCMNMLP
+206 LALSNFAYRMNMLP
-220 AIDTLQTVISRGL
+220 AIDTLQTVISRGM

-246 DVGDFGGSGLDVA
+246 EVGDFGGSGLNVA

-270 IAALPAKVDTVS
+270 LAALPAKVDTIS
-282 APSTPWTVKVDGI
+282 APSAPWTVKVDGI
-295 HFDKS
+295 HFDRS
-300 KVLYT
+300 KALYT
-305 IHGLRPQPGLDFGYI
+305 TCGLRPQPGLDFGYI
-320 EVDSMNLDITDFYNR
+320 AVDSMSLDIEGFYNR

-350 SGITLHADGTLAIDS
+350 SGIVLHTDGTLAIDS

-380 TSMNFDAMLGTGTEP
+380 TAMDFNVTLGTDSEQSI
-395 DVSVNIDPSDLAVSD
+395 SVDIAPSKVAVSD
-410 LARMFPDFDAY
+410 LACMFPDFDNY
-421 LRPLRAGTRIALAAK
+421 LQPLRKDTRVALAAEV
-436 ITGSMNAPDIGHL
+436 TGSMNNPDIGHL
-449 SLHIPGALRLDGGG
+449 SLHVPGALRLDGGG
-463 SLHNVLTPK
+463 RLHNVLTPE

-480 VGKLG
+480 SGKLG

-514 GNGAYSGYVQAVTA
+514 GNGAYNGNLQATTSA
-528 TGELALDGSFNG
+528 GQLALDGNFNG
-540 RGNVYDIQLDAH
+540 RGKAYDIQLDAYQ
-552 RFPIEAFMPSLGI
+552 FPIDAFMPSLGI

-572 NAKGRGLDIMSSQT
+572 NAKGRGLDIMSPHT

-593 LAEITYNG
+593 LADITYNG
-601 DRLTDIGGTLHIADG
+601 DRLTDIGGTLHVADG
-616 QAVLS
+616 MAILR
-621 IDSHNPTADF
+621 IDSHNSTADF
-631 TIEGSGNIQGNRYNW
+631 SIEGSGNIQGSRYNW
-646 IAAIDGRR
+646 IAAIDSRH
-654 IDLMSLKASD
+654 IDLMSLKVGN
-664 TPATV
+664 TPATM

-675 SANFDAAN
+675 SADIDAAN
-683 PLLMD
+683 PLLLD
-688 ASVDLRDFVYAHEA
+688 ASVDLRDFVYAHE
-702 GKMTVDRVRARLA
+702 GGTMTVDRVRARLA

-720 VNLNVSNRDLFALV
+720 VNLNVSNRDLFALF

-748 SLMTTLVAQF
+748 SLMTTLAAQF
-758 KRRRIN
+758 ERRRID

-776 LDVQAGD
+776 LDVQAGN

-792 DSHMGFDNMRLRA
+792 DNHMGFDNMRLRA

-822 GDTRLDSVGL
+822 GDTRLDSVDL

-862 TGYFRPGRLGIN
+862 TGFFRPGRLGIN

-884 GFLVGGEV
+884 GFLVGGEI

-996 LRINRLNN
+996 IRVNRLNN

-1045 DLWINGSK
+1045 DLWVNGTK
-1053 TMTLSGALNDST
+1053 TVTLAGALNDST

-1116 LQFDQAAIKVNML
+1116 LQFDKAAINVNML

-1142 NNSIVRLNNFSISGC
+1142 EKNIVRLNGFAISGC
-1157 NENPLTVNGTVDV
+1157 NENPLTINGKVDIS
-1170 RDMSRTAMDL
+1170 DMSRMPMDL

-1193 RAVKGADVY
+1193 RAAKGADVY
-1202 GKAFV
+1202 GKAYV
-1207 NIDAKARGDMSILK
+1207 DIDAKARGDMSMLK

-1239 DAVNTIQNQSVED
+1239 DAVNAIQNQSVED

-1268 DSVAPSKGTALF
+1268 DSVAPREGTALF
-1280 ADFALN
+1280 VDFALN

-1291 TIGVDLSADGKN
+1291 TIGVDLSTDGKN

-1310 GTLSFSMNP
+1310 GSLSFSMNP

-1339 PPLMSEKKFTFD
+1339 PPLMSEKKFAFD

-1367 NIKGVDRLRANVTQE
+1367 NIKGVDRIRANVTQE

-1396 VTGTLDRMDVAFDLA
+1396 VTGTLDRMEVAFDLA
-1411 TDDDLTVANEL
+1411 TDDDITVANEL
-1422 ASMSAEQRA
+1422 ASMSAGQRA

-1440 NTYTG
+1440 NVYTG

-1475 KGIDL
+1475 KGVDL

-1489 TTRSGTSQTTR
+1489 TTRTGTSQTTQ

-1517 VGGNYSTDA
+1517 IGGNYSTDA

-1587 DMFRFGRRKGK
+1587 DMFRFGRRK
-1598 NGADKDIKGDADA
+1598 DKDKETDKDKGKEA
-1611 ADDTA
+1611 
-1616 NITSDT
+1616 
-1622 DAVKDANS
+1622 K
-1630 SSEDAPVDTDTQK
+1630 TQGDLI
-1643 PSAATAETKN
+1643 PAAATPETKDS
-1653 PIPTVDN
+1653 IPADN
-1660 VPHQK
+1660 VPLQK

>member
-1 MKPNTALPTD
+1 M
-11 TDTRPL
+11 
-17 RAPARSKTRM
+17 S
-27 AGKVTLWVLM
+27 KVTLWILM
-37 SIVLLVTGIVVGV
+37 SIVLLVTGIIVGV

-64 TAVNRQPGMH
+64 TAVNRQTGTH
-74 LEVGDARLIFPL
+74 LEVGGARLIFPL

-98 GDTMIC
+98 GDTVIR
-104 LEAADADVRV
+104 LGTADADVRL
-114 RPLLDGRVDVSEAL
+114 RPLLDGRVDVCEAS
-128 LSRAMYRMGSRDSAT
+128 LSQALYRMGSRDSAT
-143 CIVLRAERIDAAPLS
+143 CIVLAAEHIDAAPLS
-158 VSLSDTMRIRLE
+158 VSLGDTLRIRLE
-170 RGALSGGLVDMYINP
+170 RGAMAGASVDMYINP
-185 VNTAAPKPPS
+185 VDTAAPKPPS
-195 KPSPLLIEVGH
+195 EPSPLLIEVGH
-206 LALSDFAYCMNMLP
+206 LALSDFAYRMNMLP
-220 AIDTLQTVISRGL
+220 TIDTLQTVIKRGM

-246 DVGDFGGSGLDVA
+246 EVGDFGGSGLDVA
-259 YIAPDQATVER
+259 YIAPDQAAVER
-270 IAALPAKVDTVS
+270 LSALPTKVDTVS
-282 APSTPWTVKVDGI
+282 VPSAPWTVKVDGI
-295 HFDKS
+295 HFDRS
-300 KVLYT
+300 KALYT
-305 IHGLRPQPGLDFGYI
+305 THGRRPQPGLDFGYI
-320 EVDSMNLDITDFYNR
+320 AVDSMSLDITDFYNR

-350 SGITLHADGTLAIDS
+350 SGIVLHADGTLAIDS
-365 AALRLQHFDLKTSGG
+365 VALRLQRFDVKTSGG
-380 TSMNFDAMLGTGTEP
+380 TAMDFDAMLGTDSAQTI
-395 DVSVNIDPSDLAVSD
+395 SVDITPSTVAVSD
-410 LARMFPDFDAY
+410 LARMFPGFSDY
-421 LRPLRAGTRIALAAK
+421 LRPLHKGTRIALAAEV
-436 ITGSMNAPDIGHL
+436 TGNMNNPDIGHL
-449 SLHIPGALRLDGGG
+449 SLHVPGALRLDGGG
-463 SLHNVLTPK
+463 RLYDVLTPE
-472 RMTGSIDL
+472 RMSGSVDL
-480 VGKLG
+480 AGKLG

-514 GNGAYSGYVQAVTA
+514 GNGAYSGDLQAVTSS
-528 TGELALDGSFNG
+528 GQLALDGSFNG
-540 RGNVYDIQLDAH
+540 RGKVYDIQLDAYH
-552 RFPIEAFMPSLGI
+552 FPVEAFMPSLGI

-572 NAKGRGLDIMSSQT
+572 NAKGHGLDIMSPRT

-621 IDSHNPTADF
+621 VDSHNPTADF
-631 TIEGSGNIQGNRYNW
+631 TIEGSGNIQGSRYNW
-646 IAAIDGRR
+646 IVAIDGRH
-654 IDLMSLKASD
+654 IDLMSLKVGT

-675 SANFDAAN
+675 SADIDAAN
-683 PLLMD
+683 PLLVD
-688 ASVDLRDFVYAHEA
+688 ASVDLRDFVYAHE
-702 GKMTVDRVRARLA
+702 GGTMTVDRVRARLA

-720 VNLNVSNRDLFALV
+720 VNLNVSNRDLFALF

-748 SLMTTLVAQF
+748 SLMTTLAAQF
-758 KRRRIN
+758 ERRRID

-776 LDVQAGD
+776 LDVQAGN
-783 NNMLTQVLA
+783 NNMLTQILA
-792 DSHMGFDNMRLRA
+792 DNHMGFDNMRLRA

-822 GDTRLDSVGL
+822 GETRLDSVGL

-862 TGYFRPGRLGIN
+862 TGFFRPGRLGIN

-986 PPVKGNISAD
+986 PPVKGNVSAD

-1045 DLWINGSK
+1045 DLWVNGAK
-1053 TMTLSGALNDST
+1053 TVTLSGALNDST

-1088 PGVAKLSGTLNGRMD
+1088 PGVAKLTGTLNGRMD

-1110 PQLDGN
+1110 PRLDGN
-1116 LQFDQAAIKVNML
+1116 LQFDDAAINVNML

-1142 NNSIVRLNNFSISGC
+1142 DKSIVRLSNFAVSGC
-1157 NENPLTVNGTVDV
+1157 NENPLTINGTVNLT
-1170 RDMSRTAMDL
+1170 DMSHMALDL
-1180 TMKARN
+1180 GLKARN

-1193 RAVKGADVY
+1193 RAAKGADVY
-1202 GKAFV
+1202 GKAYV
-1207 NIDAKARGDMSILK
+1207 DIDAKARGDMSVLK

-1268 DSVAPSKGTALF
+1268 DSVAPREGTALY

-1286 INNGT
+1286 VNNGT

-1303 RLQLNTQ
+1303 RLQLNAQ
-1310 GTLSFSMNP
+1310 GSLSFSMNP
-1319 MNSGR
+1319 MSSGR

-1411 TDDDLTVANEL
+1411 TDDDITVANEL

-1440 NTYTG
+1440 NVYTG

-1475 KGIDL
+1475 KGVDL

-1489 TTRSGTSQTTR
+1489 TTRAGTSQTTQ

-1546 NNAHTTYVR
+1546 NNAHTTYIR

-1587 DMFRFGRRKGK
+1587 DMFRFGRRK
-1598 NGADKDIKGDADA
+1598 DKDK
-1611 ADDTA
+1611 
-1616 NITSDT
+1616 DT
-1622 DAVKDANS
+1622 DKDAK
-1630 SSEDAPVDTDTQK
+1630 TQGDMI
-1643 PSAATAETKN
+1643 PAAATPETPTTPETKDS
-1653 PIPTVDN
+1653 IPTDN
-1660 VPHQK
+1660 VPLQK

>member
-1 MKPNTALPTD
+1 MKPSTALQTD
-11 TDTRPL
+11 TDIQPTPM
-17 RAPARSKTRM
+17 PARNM
-27 AGKVTLWVLM
+27 ARTVVKVMLWTLM
-37 SIVLLVTGIVVGV
+37 SMMLLVTGIVVGV

-55 QRDALRAAV
+55 QRDALYAAV
-64 TAVNRQPGMH
+64 TAVNRRPGTH
-74 LEVGDARLIFPL
+74 LEVGEARLIFPL

-98 GDTMIC
+98 GDTMIR
-104 LEAADADVRV
+104 LGAADADVRL
-114 RPLLDGRVDVSEAL
+114 RPLLDGRVNVSEAL
-128 LSRAMYRMGSRDSAT
+128 LSQAMYRMGSRDSAT
-143 CIVLRAERIDAAPLS
+143 CIVLSAEHIDAAPLS
-158 VSLSDTMRIRLE
+158 VSLGDTLRIRLE
-170 RGALSGGLVDMYINP
+170 RGALAGALVDMYINP
-185 VNTAAPKPPS
+185 VDTAAPKPS
-195 KPSPLLIEVGH
+195 SEPSPLLIEVEH
-206 LALSDFAYCMNMLP
+206 LALSNFAYRMNMLP
-220 AIDTLQTVISRGL
+220 AIDTLQTVISRGM

-246 DVGDFGGSGLDVA
+246 EVGDFGGSGLNVA
-259 YIAPDQATVER
+259 YIAPDQATLER
-270 IAALPAKVDTVS
+270 LAALPAKVDTIS
-282 APSTPWTVKVDGI
+282 APSAPWTVKVDGI
-295 HFDKS
+295 HFDRS
-300 KVLYT
+300 KALYT
-305 IHGLRPQPGLDFGYI
+305 TCGLRPQPGLDFGYI
-320 EVDSMNLDITDFYNR
+320 AVDSMSLDIEGFYNR

-350 SGITLHADGTLAIDS
+350 SGIVLHTDGTLAIDS

-380 TSMNFDAMLGTGTEP
+380 TAMDFNVTLGTDSEQSI
-395 DVSVNIDPSDLAVSD
+395 SVDIAPSKVAVSD
-410 LARMFPDFDAY
+410 LACMFPDFDNY
-421 LRPLRAGTRIALAAK
+421 LQPLRKDTRVALAAEV
-436 ITGSMNAPDIGHL
+436 TGSMNNPDIGHL
-449 SLHIPGALRLDGGG
+449 SLHVPGALRLDGGG
-463 SLHNVLTPK
+463 RLHNVLTPE

-480 VGKLG
+480 SGKLG

-514 GNGAYSGYVQAVTA
+514 GNGAYNGNLQATTSA
-528 TGELALDGSFNG
+528 GQLALDGNFNG
-540 RGNVYDIQLDAH
+540 RGKAYDIQLDAYQ
-552 RFPIEAFMPSLGI
+552 FPIDAFMPSLGI

-572 NAKGRGLDIMSSQT
+572 NAKGRGLDIMSPHT

-593 LAEITYNG
+593 LADITYNG
-601 DRLTDIGGTLHIADG
+601 DRLTDIGGTLHVADG
-616 QAVLS
+616 MAILR
-621 IDSHNPTADF
+621 IDSHNSTADF
-631 TIEGSGNIQGNRYNW
+631 SIEGSGNIQGSRYNW
-646 IAAIDGRR
+646 IAAIDGRH
-654 IDLMSLKASD
+654 IDLMSLKVGNN
-664 TPATV
+664 PATM

-675 SANFDAAN
+675 SADIDAAN
-683 PLLMD
+683 PLLLD
-688 ASVDLRDFVYAHEA
+688 ASVDLRDFVYAHE
-702 GKMTVDRVRARLA
+702 GGTMTVDRVRARLA

-720 VNLNVSNRDLFALV
+720 VNLNVSNRDLFALF

-748 SLMTTLVAQF
+748 SLMTTLAAQF
-758 KRRRIN
+758 ERRRID

-776 LDVQAGD
+776 LDVQAGN

-792 DSHMGFDNMRLRA
+792 DNHMGFDNMRLRA

-822 GDTRLDSVGL
+822 GDTRLDSVDL

-862 TGYFRPGRLGIN
+862 TGFFRPGRLGIN

-884 GFLVGGEV
+884 GFLVGGEI

-996 LRINRLNN
+996 IRVNRLNN

-1045 DLWINGSK
+1045 DLWVNGTK
-1053 TMTLSGALNDST
+1053 TVTLAGALNDST

-1116 LQFDQAAIKVNML
+1116 LQFDKAAINVNML
-1129 GTTFAISDTPIPI
+1129 GTTFAISDIPIPI
-1142 NNSIVRLNNFSISGC
+1142 EKNIVRLNGFAISGC
-1157 NENPLTVNGTVDV
+1157 NENPLTINGKVDIS
-1170 RDMSRTAMDL
+1170 DMSRMPVDL

-1193 RAVKGADVY
+1193 RAAKGADVY
-1202 GKAFV
+1202 GKAYV
-1207 NIDAKARGDMSILK
+1207 DIDAKARGDMSMLK

-1239 DAVNTIQNQSVED
+1239 DAVNAIQNQSVED

-1268 DSVAPSKGTALF
+1268 DSVAPREGTALF
-1280 ADFALN
+1280 VDFALN

-1291 TIGVDLSADGKN
+1291 TIGVDLSTDGKN

-1310 GTLSFSMNP
+1310 GSLSFSMNP

-1339 PPLMSEKKFTFD
+1339 PPLMSEKKFAFD

-1367 NIKGVDRLRANVTQE
+1367 NIKGVDRIRANVTQE

-1396 VTGTLDRMDVAFDLA
+1396 VTGTLDRMEVAFDLA
-1411 TDDDLTVANEL
+1411 TDDDITVANEL
-1422 ASMSAEQRA
+1422 ASMSAGQRA

-1440 NTYTG
+1440 NVYTG

-1475 KGIDL
+1475 KGVDL

-1489 TTRSGTSQTTR
+1489 TTRTGTSQTTQ

-1517 VGGNYSTDA
+1517 IGGNYSTDA

-1587 DMFRFGRRKGK
+1587 DMFRFGRRK
-1598 NGADKDIKGDADA
+1598 DKDKETDKDKGKEA
-1611 ADDTA
+1611 
-1616 NITSDT
+1616 
-1622 DAVKDANS
+1622 K
-1630 SSEDAPVDTDTQK
+1630 TQGDLI
-1643 PSAATAETKN
+1643 PAAATPETKDS
-1653 PIPTVDN
+1653 IPADN
-1660 VPHQK
+1660 VPLQK

>member
-1 MKPNTALPTD
+1 MRTV
-11 TDTRPL
+11 
-17 RAPARSKTRM
+17 S
-27 AGKVTLWVLM
+27 KVTLWILM
-37 SIVLLVTGIVVGV
+37 SIVLLVTGIIVGV

-64 TAVNRQPGMH
+64 TAVNRQTGTH
-74 LEVGDARLIFPL
+74 LEVGGARLIFPL

-98 GDTMIC
+98 GDTVIR
-104 LEAADADVRV
+104 LGTADADVRL
-114 RPLLDGRVDVSEAL
+114 RPLLDGRVDVCEAS
-128 LSRAMYRMGSRDSAT
+128 LSQALYRMGSRDSAT
-143 CIVLRAERIDAAPLS
+143 CIVLAAEHIDAAPLS
-158 VSLSDTMRIRLE
+158 VSLGDTLRIRLE
-170 RGALSGGLVDMYINP
+170 RGAMAGASVDMYINP
-185 VNTAAPKPPS
+185 VDTAAPKPPS
-195 KPSPLLIEVGH
+195 EPSPLLIEVGH
-206 LALSDFAYCMNMLP
+206 LALSDFAYRMNMLP
-220 AIDTLQTVISRGL
+220 TIDTLQTVIKRGM

-246 DVGDFGGSGLDVA
+246 EVGDFGGSGLDVA
-259 YIAPDQATVER
+259 YIAPDQAAVER
-270 IAALPAKVDTVS
+270 LSALPTKVDTVS
-282 APSTPWTVKVDGI
+282 VPSAPWTVKVDGI
-295 HFDKS
+295 HFDRS
-300 KVLYT
+300 KALYT
-305 IHGLRPQPGLDFGYI
+305 THGRRPQPGLDFGYI
-320 EVDSMNLDITDFYNR
+320 AVDSMSLDITDFYNR

-350 SGITLHADGTLAIDS
+350 SGIVLHADGTLAIDS
-365 AALRLQHFDLKTSGG
+365 VALRLQRFDVKTSGG
-380 TSMNFDAMLGTGTEP
+380 TAMDFDAMLGTDSAQTI
-395 DVSVNIDPSDLAVSD
+395 SVDITPSTVAVSD
-410 LARMFPDFDAY
+410 LARMFPGFSDY
-421 LRPLRAGTRIALAAK
+421 LRPLHKGTRIALAAEV
-436 ITGSMNAPDIGHL
+436 TGNMNNPDIGHL
-449 SLHIPGALRLDGGG
+449 SLHVPGALRLDGGG
-463 SLHNVLTPK
+463 RLYDVLTPE
-472 RMTGSIDL
+472 RMSGSVDL
-480 VGKLG
+480 AGKLG

-514 GNGAYSGYVQAVTA
+514 GNGAYSGDLQAVTSS
-528 TGELALDGSFNG
+528 GQLALDGSFNG
-540 RGNVYDIQLDAH
+540 RGKVYDIQLDAYH
-552 RFPIEAFMPSLGI
+552 FPVEAFMPSLGI

-572 NAKGRGLDIMSSQT
+572 NAKGHGLDIMSPRT

-621 IDSHNPTADF
+621 VDSHNPTADF
-631 TIEGSGNIQGNRYNW
+631 TIEGSGNIQGSRYNW
-646 IAAIDGRR
+646 IVAIDGRH
-654 IDLMSLKASD
+654 IDLMSLKVGT

-675 SANFDAAN
+675 SADIDAVN
-683 PLLMD
+683 PLLLD
-688 ASVDLRDFVYAHEA
+688 ASVDLRDFVYARED
-702 GKMTVDRVRARLA
+702 GTMTVDRVRARLA

-720 VNLNVSNRDLFALV
+720 VNLNVSNRDLFALF

-748 SLMTTLVAQF
+748 SLTTTLAAQF
-758 KRRRIN
+758 KRRRID

-776 LDVQAGD
+776 LDVQAGN
-783 NNMLTQVLA
+783 NNMLTQILA
-792 DSHMGFDNMRLRA
+792 DNHMGFDNMRLRA

-822 GDTRLDSVGL
+822 GETRLDSVGL

-862 TGYFRPGRLGIN
+862 TGFFRPGRLGIN

-986 PPVKGNISAD
+986 PPVKGNVSAD

-1045 DLWINGSK
+1045 DLWVNGAK
-1053 TMTLSGALNDST
+1053 TVTLSGALNDST

-1088 PGVAKLSGTLNGRMD
+1088 PGVAKLTGTLNGRMD

-1110 PQLDGN
+1110 PRLDGN
-1116 LQFDQAAIKVNML
+1116 LQFDDAAINVNML

-1142 NNSIVRLNNFSISGC
+1142 DKSIVRLSNFAVSGC
-1157 NENPLTVNGTVDV
+1157 NENPLTINGTVNLT
-1170 RDMSRTAMDL
+1170 DMSHMALDL
-1180 TMKARN
+1180 GLKARN

-1193 RAVKGADVY
+1193 RAAKGADVY
-1202 GKAFV
+1202 GKAYV
-1207 NIDAKARGDMSILK
+1207 DIDAKARGDMSVLK

-1268 DSVAPSKGTALF
+1268 DSVAPREGMALF

-1303 RLQLNTQ
+1303 RLQLNAQ
-1310 GTLSFSMNP
+1310 GSLSFSMNP
-1319 MNSGR
+1319 MSSGR

-1367 NIKGVDRLRANVTQE
+1367 NIKGVDRIRANVTQE

-1411 TDDDLTVANEL
+1411 TDDDITVANEL
-1422 ASMSAEQRA
+1422 ASMSAGQRA

-1440 NTYTG
+1440 NVYTG

-1475 KGIDL
+1475 KGVDL

-1489 TTRSGTSQTTR
+1489 TTRAGTSQTTQ

-1587 DMFRFGRRKGK
+1587 DMFRFGRRK
-1598 NGADKDIKGDADA
+1598 DKDKE
-1611 ADDTA
+1611 
-1616 NITSDT
+1616 T
-1622 DAVKDANS
+1622 DKDKDKDAK
-1630 SSEDAPVDTDTQK
+1630 TQGDMI
-1643 PSAATAETKN
+1643 PAAATPETPETPETKDS
-1653 PIPTVDN
+1653 IPTDN
-1660 VPHQK
+1660 VPLQK

>member
-1 MKPNTALPTD
+1 
-11 TDTRPL
+11 
-17 RAPARSKTRM
+17 M
-27 AGKVTLWVLM
+27 AGA
-37 SIVLLVTGIVVGV
+37 S
-50 YSVWW
+50 
-55 QRDALRAAV
+55 
-64 TAVNRQPGMH
+64 
-74 LEVGDARLIFPL
+74 
-86 RVKVRDMSLVQN
+86 
-98 GDTMIC
+98 
-104 LEAADADVRV
+104 
-114 RPLLDGRVDVSEAL
+114 
-128 LSRAMYRMGSRDSAT
+128 
-143 CIVLRAERIDAAPLS
+143 
-158 VSLSDTMRIRLE
+158 
-170 RGALSGGLVDMYINP
+170 VDMYINP
-185 VNTAAPKPPS
+185 VDTAAPKPPS
-195 KPSPLLIEVGH
+195 EPSPLLIEVGH
-206 LALSDFAYCMNMLP
+206 LALSDFAYRMNMLP
-220 AIDTLQTVISRGL
+220 TIDTLQTVIKRGM

-246 DVGDFGGSGLDVA
+246 EVGDFGGSGLDVA
-259 YIAPDQATVER
+259 YIAPDRATVER
-270 IAALPAKVDTVS
+270 LAALPAKVDTVT
-282 APSTPWTVKVDGI
+282 APSAPWTVKVDGI

-300 KVLYT
+300 KALYT
-305 IHGLRPQPGLDFGYI
+305 THGLQPQPGLDFGYI
-320 EVDSMNLDITDFYNR
+320 AVDSMSLDITDFYNR

-350 SGITLHADGTLAIDS
+350 SGIVLHADGTLAIDS
-365 AALRLQHFDLKTSGG
+365 AALRLQRFDVKTSGG
-380 TSMNFDAMLGTGTEP
+380 TAMDFDAMLGTDSAQTI
-395 DVSVNIDPSDLAVSD
+395 SVDITPSSVAVSD
-410 LARMFPDFDAY
+410 LARMFPGFSDY
-421 LRPLRAGTRIALAAK
+421 LRPLHKGARIALAAEV
-436 ITGSMNAPDIGHL
+436 TGNMNNPDIGHL
-449 SLHIPGALRLDGGG
+449 SLHVPGALRLDGGG
-463 SLHNVLTPK
+463 RLYDVLTPE
-472 RMTGSIDL
+472 RMSGSVDL
-480 VGKLG
+480 AGKLG

-514 GNGAYSGYVQAVTA
+514 GNGAYSGDLQAVTA
-528 TGELALDGSFNG
+528 AGQLALDGSFNG
-540 RGNVYDIQLDAH
+540 RGKIYDIQLDAH
-552 RFPIEAFMPSLGI
+552 HFPVEAFMPSLGI

-572 NAKGRGLDIMSSQT
+572 NAKGHGLDIMSSRT

-621 IDSHNPTADF
+621 VDSHNPTADF
-631 TIEGSGNIQGNRYNW
+631 TIEGSGNIQGSRYNW
-646 IAAIDGRR
+646 IVAIDGRH
-654 IDLMSLKASD
+654 IDLMSLKVGT

-669 SINADI
+669 SINADV
-675 SANFDAAN
+675 SADIDAAN
-683 PLLMD
+683 PLLLD
-688 ASVDLRDFVYAHEA
+688 ASVDLRDFVYARED
-702 GKMTVDRVRARLA
+702 GTMTVDRVRARLA

-720 VNLNVSNRDLFALV
+720 VNLNVSNRDLFALF

-748 SLMTTLVAQF
+748 SLTTTLAAQF
-758 KRRRIN
+758 KRRRID

-776 LDVQAGD
+776 LDVQAGN
-783 NNMLTQVLA
+783 NNMLTQILA
-792 DSHMGFDNMRLRA
+792 DSRMGFDNMRLRA

-822 GDTRLDSVGL
+822 GETRLDSVGL

-862 TGYFRPGRLGIN
+862 TGFFRPGRLGIN

-953 HEHDNAMHG
+953 HEHDDAMHG

-986 PPVKGNISAD
+986 PPVKGNVSAD

-1045 DLWINGSK
+1045 DLWVNGAK
-1053 TMTLSGALNDST
+1053 TVTLSGALNDST

-1088 PGVAKLSGTLNGRMD
+1088 PGVAKLTGTLNGRMD

-1110 PQLDGN
+1110 PRLDGN
-1116 LQFDQAAIKVNML
+1116 LQFDKAAINVNML

-1142 NNSIVRLNNFSISGC
+1142 DKSIVRLSNFAVSGC
-1157 NENPLTVNGTVDV
+1157 NENPLTINGTVNLT
-1170 RDMSRTAMDL
+1170 DMSHVALDL
-1180 TMKARN
+1180 GLKARN

-1193 RAVKGADVY
+1193 RAAKGADVY

-1207 NIDAKARGDMSILK
+1207 DIDAKARGDMSVLK

-1226 SVLAPSNFTYIMP
+1226 SILAPSNFTYIMP

-1268 DSVAPSKGTALF
+1268 DSVAPREGTALY

-1286 INNGT
+1286 VNNGT

-1303 RLQLNTQ
+1303 RLQLNAQ
-1310 GTLSFSMNP
+1310 GSLSFSMNP

-1324 MVGRLNILDGYIRYT
+1324 MLGRLNILDGYVRYT

-1411 TDDDLTVANEL
+1411 TDDDITVANEL

-1440 NTYTG
+1440 NVYTG

-1475 KGIDL
+1475 KGVDL

-1489 TTRSGTSQTTR
+1489 TTRAGTSQTTQ

-1587 DMFRFGRRKGK
+1587 DMFRFGRRK
-1598 NGADKDIKGDADA
+1598 DKDKD
-1611 ADDTA
+1611 
-1616 NITSDT
+1616 
-1622 DAVKDANS
+1622 KDAKNQG
-1630 SSEDAPVDTDTQK
+1630 EQIPA
-1643 PSAATAETKN
+1643 AATPETKDS
-1653 PIPTVDN
+1653 IPTDN
-1660 VPHQK
+1660 VPLQK

>member
-1 MKPNTALPTD
+1 M
-11 TDTRPL
+11 
-17 RAPARSKTRM
+17 S
-27 AGKVTLWVLM
+27 KVTLWILM
-37 SIVLLVTGIVVGV
+37 SIVLLVTGIIVGV

-64 TAVNRQPGMH
+64 TAVNRQTGTH
-74 LEVGDARLIFPL
+74 LEVGGARLIFPL

-98 GDTMIC
+98 GDTVIR
-104 LEAADADVRV
+104 LGTADADVRL
-114 RPLLDGRVDVSEAL
+114 RPLLDGRVDVCEAS
-128 LSRAMYRMGSRDSAT
+128 LSQALYRMGSRDSAT
-143 CIVLRAERIDAAPLS
+143 CIVLAAEHIDAAPLS
-158 VSLSDTMRIRLE
+158 VSLGDTLRIRLE
-170 RGALSGGLVDMYINP
+170 RGAMAGASVDMYINP
-185 VNTAAPKPPS
+185 VDTAAPKPPS
-195 KPSPLLIEVGH
+195 EPSPLLIEVGH
-206 LALSDFAYCMNMLP
+206 LALSDFAYRMNMLP
-220 AIDTLQTVISRGL
+220 TIDTLQTVIKRGM

-246 DVGDFGGSGLDVA
+246 EVGDFGGSGLDVA
-259 YIAPDQATVER
+259 YIAPDQAAVER
-270 IAALPAKVDTVS
+270 LSALPTKVDTVS
-282 APSTPWTVKVDGI
+282 VPSAPWTVKVDGI
-295 HFDKS
+295 HFDRS
-300 KVLYT
+300 KALYT
-305 IHGLRPQPGLDFGYI
+305 THGRRPQPGLDFGYI
-320 EVDSMNLDITDFYNR
+320 AVDSMSLDITDFYNR

-350 SGITLHADGTLAIDS
+350 SGIVLHADGTLAIDS
-365 AALRLQHFDLKTSGG
+365 VALRLQRFDVKTSGG
-380 TSMNFDAMLGTGTEP
+380 TAMDFDAMLGTDSAQTI
-395 DVSVNIDPSDLAVSD
+395 SVDITPSTVAVSD
-410 LARMFPDFDAY
+410 LARMFPGFSDY
-421 LRPLRAGTRIALAAK
+421 LRPLHKGTRIALSAEV
-436 ITGSMNAPDIGHL
+436 TGNMNNPDIGHL
-449 SLHIPGALRLDGGG
+449 SLHVPGALRLDGGG
-463 SLHNVLTPK
+463 RLYDVLTPE
-472 RMTGSIDL
+472 RMSGSVDL
-480 VGKLG
+480 AGKLG

-514 GNGAYSGYVQAVTA
+514 GNGAYSGDLQAVTSS
-528 TGELALDGSFNG
+528 GQLALDGSFNG
-540 RGNVYDIQLDAH
+540 RGKVYDIQLDAYH
-552 RFPIEAFMPSLGI
+552 FPVEAFMPSLGI

-572 NAKGRGLDIMSSQT
+572 NAKGHGLDIMSPRT

-621 IDSHNPTADF
+621 VDSHNPTADF
-631 TIEGSGNIQGNRYNW
+631 TIEGSGNIQGSRYNW
-646 IAAIDGRR
+646 IVAIDGRH
-654 IDLMSLKASD
+654 IDLMSLKVGT

-675 SANFDAAN
+675 SADIDAVN
-683 PLLMD
+683 PLLLD
-688 ASVDLRDFVYAHEA
+688 ASVDLRDFVYARED
-702 GKMTVDRVRARLA
+702 GTMTVDRVRARLA

-720 VNLNVSNRDLFALV
+720 VNLNVSNRDLFALF

-748 SLMTTLVAQF
+748 SLTTTLAAQF
-758 KRRRIN
+758 KRRRID

-776 LDVQAGD
+776 LDVQAGN
-783 NNMLTQVLA
+783 NNMLTQILA
-792 DSHMGFDNMRLRA
+792 DNHMGFDNMRLRA

-822 GDTRLDSVGL
+822 GETRLDSVGL

-862 TGYFRPGRLGIN
+862 TGFFRPGRLGIN

-953 HEHDNAMHG
+953 HEHDDAMHG

-986 PPVKGNISAD
+986 PPVKGNVSAD

-1045 DLWINGSK
+1045 DLWVNGAK
-1053 TMTLSGALNDST
+1053 TVTLSGALNDST

-1088 PGVAKLSGTLNGRMD
+1088 PGVAKLTGTLNGRMD

-1110 PQLDGN
+1110 PRLDGN
-1116 LQFDQAAIKVNML
+1116 LQFDDAAINVNML

-1142 NNSIVRLNNFSISGC
+1142 DKSIVRLSNFAVSGC
-1157 NENPLTVNGTVDV
+1157 NENPLTINGTVNLT
-1170 RDMSRTAMDL
+1170 DMSHMALDL
-1180 TMKARN
+1180 GLKARN

-1193 RAVKGADVY
+1193 RAAKGADVY
-1202 GKAFV
+1202 GKAYV
-1207 NIDAKARGDMSILK
+1207 DIDAKARGDMSVLK

-1239 DAVNTIQNQSVED
+1239 DAVNTIHNQSVED

-1268 DSVAPSKGTALF
+1268 DSVAPREGMALF

-1303 RLQLNTQ
+1303 RLQLNAQ
-1310 GTLSFSMNP
+1310 GSLSFSMNP
-1319 MNSGR
+1319 MSSGR

-1367 NIKGVDRLRANVTQE
+1367 NIKGVDRIRANVTQE

-1411 TDDDLTVANEL
+1411 TDDDITVANEL

-1440 NTYTG
+1440 NVYTG

-1475 KGIDL
+1475 KGVDL

-1489 TTRSGTSQTTR
+1489 TTRAGTSQTTQ

-1546 NNAHTTYVR
+1546 NNAHTTYIR

-1587 DMFRFGRRKGK
+1587 DMFRFGRRK
-1598 NGADKDIKGDADA
+1598 DKDK
-1611 ADDTA
+1611 
-1616 NITSDT
+1616 DT
-1622 DAVKDANS
+1622 DKDKDAK
-1630 SSEDAPVDTDTQK
+1630 TQGDMI
-1643 PSAATAETKN
+1643 PAAATPETPETPETKDS
-1653 PIPTVDN
+1653 IPTDN
-1660 VPHQK
+1660 VPLQK

>member
-1 MKPNTALPTD
+1 MRTV
-11 TDTRPL
+11 
-17 RAPARSKTRM
+17 S
-27 AGKVTLWVLM
+27 KVTLWILM
-37 SIVLLVTGIVVGV
+37 SIVLLVTGIIVGV

-64 TAVNRQPGMH
+64 TAVNRQTGTH
-74 LEVGDARLIFPL
+74 LEVGGARLIFPL

-98 GDTMIC
+98 GDTVIR
-104 LEAADADVRV
+104 LGTADADVRL
-114 RPLLDGRVDVSEAL
+114 RPLLDGRVDVCEAS
-128 LSRAMYRMGSRDSAT
+128 LSQALYRMGSRDSAT
-143 CIVLRAERIDAAPLS
+143 CIVLAAEHIDAAPLS
-158 VSLSDTMRIRLE
+158 VSLGDTLRIRLE
-170 RGALSGGLVDMYINP
+170 RGAMAGASVDMYINP
-185 VNTAAPKPPS
+185 VDTAAPKPPS
-195 KPSPLLIEVGH
+195 EPSPLLIEVGH
-206 LALSDFAYCMNMLP
+206 LALSDFAYRMNMLP
-220 AIDTLQTVISRGL
+220 TIDTLQTVIKRGM

-246 DVGDFGGSGLDVA
+246 EVGDFGGSGLDVA
-259 YIAPDQATVER
+259 YIAPDQAAVER
-270 IAALPAKVDTVS
+270 LSALPTKVDTVS
-282 APSTPWTVKVDGI
+282 VPSAPWTVKVDGI
-295 HFDKS
+295 HFDRS
-300 KVLYT
+300 KALYT
-305 IHGLRPQPGLDFGYI
+305 THGRRPQPGLDFGYI
-320 EVDSMNLDITDFYNR
+320 AVDSMSLDITDFYNR

-350 SGITLHADGTLAIDS
+350 SGIVLHADGTLAIDS
-365 AALRLQHFDLKTSGG
+365 VALRLQRFDVKTSGG
-380 TSMNFDAMLGTGTEP
+380 TAMDFDAMLGTDSAQTI
-395 DVSVNIDPSDLAVSD
+395 SVDITPSTVAVSD
-410 LARMFPDFDAY
+410 LARMFPGFSDY
-421 LRPLRAGTRIALAAK
+421 LRPLHKGTRIALSAEV
-436 ITGSMNAPDIGHL
+436 TGNMNNPDIGHL
-449 SLHIPGALRLDGGG
+449 SLHVPGALRLDGGG
-463 SLHNVLTPK
+463 RLYDVLTPE
-472 RMTGSIDL
+472 RMSGSVDL
-480 VGKLG
+480 AGKLG

-514 GNGAYSGYVQAVTA
+514 GNGAYSGDLQAVTSS
-528 TGELALDGSFNG
+528 GQLALDGSFNG
-540 RGNVYDIQLDAH
+540 RGKVYDIQLDAYH
-552 RFPIEAFMPSLGI
+552 FPVEAFMPSLGI

-572 NAKGRGLDIMSSQT
+572 NAKGHGLDIMSPRT

-621 IDSHNPTADF
+621 VDSHNPTADF
-631 TIEGSGNIQGNRYNW
+631 TIEGSGNIQGSRYNW
-646 IAAIDGRR
+646 IVAIDGRH
-654 IDLMSLKASD
+654 IDLMSLKVGT

-675 SANFDAAN
+675 SADIDAVN
-683 PLLMD
+683 PLLLD
-688 ASVDLRDFVYAHEA
+688 ASVDLRDFVYARED
-702 GKMTVDRVRARLA
+702 GTMTVDRVRARLA

-720 VNLNVSNRDLFALV
+720 VNLNVSNRDLFALF

-748 SLMTTLVAQF
+748 SLTTTLAAQF
-758 KRRRIN
+758 KRRRID

-776 LDVQAGD
+776 LDVQAGN
-783 NNMLTQVLA
+783 NNMLTQILA
-792 DSHMGFDNMRLRA
+792 DNHMGFDNMRLRA

-822 GDTRLDSVGL
+822 GETRLDSVGL

-862 TGYFRPGRLGIN
+862 TGFFRPGRLGIN

-953 HEHDNAMHG
+953 HEHDDAMHG

-986 PPVKGNISAD
+986 PPVKGNVSAD

-1045 DLWINGSK
+1045 DLWVNGAK
-1053 TMTLSGALNDST
+1053 TVTLSGALNDST

-1088 PGVAKLSGTLNGRMD
+1088 PGVAKLTGTLNGRMD

-1110 PQLDGN
+1110 PRLDGN
-1116 LQFDQAAIKVNML
+1116 LQFDDAAINVNML

-1142 NNSIVRLNNFSISGC
+1142 DKSIVRLSNFAVSGC
-1157 NENPLTVNGTVDV
+1157 NENPLTINGTVNLT
-1170 RDMSRTAMDL
+1170 DMSHMALDL
-1180 TMKARN
+1180 GLKARN

-1193 RAVKGADVY
+1193 RAAKGADVY
-1202 GKAFV
+1202 GKAYV
-1207 NIDAKARGDMSILK
+1207 DIDAKARGDMSVLK

-1239 DAVNTIQNQSVED
+1239 DAVNTIHNQSVED

-1268 DSVAPSKGTALF
+1268 DSVAPREGMALF

-1303 RLQLNTQ
+1303 RLQLNAQ
-1310 GTLSFSMNP
+1310 GSLSFSMNP
-1319 MNSGR
+1319 MSSGR

-1367 NIKGVDRLRANVTQE
+1367 NIKGVDRIRANVTQE

-1411 TDDDLTVANEL
+1411 TDDDITVANEL

-1440 NTYTG
+1440 NVYTG

-1475 KGIDL
+1475 KGVDL

-1489 TTRSGTSQTTR
+1489 TTRAGTSQTTQ

-1546 NNAHTTYVR
+1546 NNAHTTYIR

-1587 DMFRFGRRKGK
+1587 DMFRFGRRK
-1598 NGADKDIKGDADA
+1598 DKDK
-1611 ADDTA
+1611 
-1616 NITSDT
+1616 DT
-1622 DAVKDANS
+1622 DKDKDAK
-1630 SSEDAPVDTDTQK
+1630 TQGDMI
-1643 PSAATAETKN
+1643 PAAATPETPETPETKDS
-1653 PIPTVDN
+1653 IPTDN
-1660 VPHQK
+1660 VPLQK

>member
-86 RVKVRDMSLVQN
+86 RVKVHDMSLVQN

-104 LEAADADVRV
+104 FEAADADVRV

-748 SLMTTLVAQF
+748 SLMTTLAAQF

>member
-1 MKPNTALPTD
+1 
-11 TDTRPL
+11 
-17 RAPARSKTRM
+17 M

-485 DIDPWLRLVMGPDAG
+485 DIDPWLRLVIGPDAG

>member
-1 MKPNTALPTD
+1 M
-11 TDTRPL
+11 
-17 RAPARSKTRM
+17 
-27 AGKVTLWVLM
+27 
-37 SIVLLVTGIVVGV
+37 VLLVTGIVVGV
-50 YSVWW
+50 YSIWW
-55 QRDALRAAV
+55 QRDALHAAV
-64 TAVNRQPGMH
+64 AAVNRQPGVR
-74 LEVGDARLIFPL
+74 LEVGEAQLIFPL

-104 LEAADADVRV
+104 LGAADADVRL
-114 RPLLDGRVDVSEAL
+114 RPLFEGRVDVSEAR
-128 LSRAMYRMGSRDSAT
+128 LSQAMYRMGSRDSAT
-143 CIVLRAERIDAAPLS
+143 CIVLRAERVDAAPLA
-158 VSLSDTMRIRLE
+158 VSLGDTMRIRLE
-170 RGALSGGLVDMYINP
+170 RGALSGALVDMYINP
-185 VNTAAPKPPS
+185 VDTTAPKPPS
-195 KPSPLLIEVGH
+195 EPTPLLIEVGH
-206 LALSDFAYCMNMLP
+206 LALSDFAYRMNMLP
-220 AIDTLQTVISRGL
+220 AIDTLQTVISRGM

-239 DIAGQTV
+239 DIAGQTIE
-246 DVGDFGGSGLDVA
+246 VGDFGGSGLDVA
-259 YIAPDQATVER
+259 YIAPDRATVER
-270 IAALPAKVDTVS
+270 IAALPKKADTVS
-282 APSTPWTVKVDGI
+282 APSVPWMVKVDGI

-300 KVLYT
+300 KALYT
-305 IHGLRPQPGLDFGYI
+305 TRGLRPGPGLDFGYI
-320 EVDSMNLDITDFYNR
+320 EVDSMSLDIENFYNR

-344 ISGRER
+344 VNGRER
-350 SGITLHADGTLAIDS
+350 SGIVLHTDGTLAIDS
-365 AALRLQHFDLKTSGG
+365 AALRLQRFDLKTSGG
-380 TSMNFDAMLGTGTEP
+380 TSMVFDAKLGTGDEP
-395 DVSVNIDPSDLAVSD
+395 AISVDIAPSEVAVSD
-410 LARMFPDFDAY
+410 LARIFPDFDEY
-421 LRPLRAGTRIALAAK
+421 LRPLRGGALIGLAAEVA
-436 ITGSMNAPDIGHL
+436 GSMNDPDIGHL
-449 SLHIPGALRLDGGG
+449 SLHVPGALRLDGGG
-463 SLHNVLTPK
+463 RLHNVLTPE
-472 RMTGSIDL
+472 RMTGSIDIA
-480 VGKLG
+480 GMLG

-500 VRIPPMDVKAGIDF
+500 VRIPPMDVKAGVDF
-514 GNGAYSGYVQAVTA
+514 GNGAYSGEVQVTTA
-528 TGELALDGSFNG
+528 AGQLAIDGSFNG

-552 RFPIEAFMPSLGI
+552 RFPIEAFMPSSGV
-565 SDVTVGI
+565 SNVTVGL
-572 NAKGRGLDIMSSQT
+572 NAKGRGLDIMSPHT

-593 LAEITYNG
+593 LADITYNG
-601 DRLTDIGGTLHIADG
+601 DRLTDISGTLHISDG
-616 QAVLS
+616 TAVLS
-621 IDSHNPTADF
+621 VDSRNPTADF
-631 TIEGSGNIQGNRYNW
+631 SIEGSGNIQGSRYSW
-646 IAAIDGRR
+646 IAALDGRC
-654 IDLMSLKASD
+654 IDLMSLKVVD
-664 TPATV
+664 TPSKV
-669 SINADI
+669 SINADV
-675 SANFDAAN
+675 SADFDAAN
-683 PLLMD
+683 PLLID
-688 ASVDLRDFVYAHEA
+688 ASVDLRDFVYTHDA

-720 VNLNVSNRDLFALV
+720 VNLNVSNRDLFALF

-748 SLMTTLVAQF
+748 SLTTTLAAQF
-758 KRRRIN
+758 KRRRID

-776 LDVQAGD
+776 LDVQAGN
-783 NNMLTQVLA
+783 NNMLTQVMA

-832 EIHQHGDHL
+832 EVHQHGDHL

-852 TLDAWAAVDL
+852 TLDAWAAVDF
-862 TGYFRPGRLGIN
+862 TGFFRPGRLGVN
-874 VNQRNIKGQT
+874 VHQRNIKGQT

-986 PPVKGNISAD
+986 PPVKGNVSAD

-1004 ALNGEGQL
+1004 ALNGEGQV
-1012 SLAGLTYGREKVG
+1012 SLAGLTYGREIVG
-1025 DIRADFDLVTQ
+1025 DIRADFDLETQ

-1045 DLWINGSK
+1045 DLWINGAK

-1103 VSGDSDH
+1103 VSGDSSH
-1110 PQLDGN
+1110 PRLDGN
-1116 LQFDQAAIKVNML
+1116 LQFDQAAVNVNML

-1142 NNSIVRLNNFSISGC
+1142 DKSVVRLSNFAVSGC
-1157 NENPLTVNGTVDV
+1157 NENPLTLNGSVDIS
-1170 RDMSRTAMDL
+1170 DMSRMAVDL

-1193 RAVKGADVY
+1193 RAAKGADVY

-1207 NIDAKARGDMSILK
+1207 NIDAKARGDMSVLK

-1252 MVHFVNFND
+1252 MVHFINFND

-1268 DSVAPSKGTALF
+1268 DSVAPSEGTALF

-1324 MVGRLNILDGYIRYT
+1324 MVGRINILDGYIRYT

-1411 TDDDLTVANEL
+1411 TDDDITVANEL

-1440 NTYTG
+1440 NVYTG

-1475 KGIDL
+1475 KGVDL

-1489 TTRSGTSQTTR
+1489 TTRAGTSQTTQ

-1526 DADENLSRNIISDI
+1526 DADENLSRNIISDV

-1587 DMFRFGRRKGK
+1587 DMFRFGRRKDK
-1598 NGADKDIKGDADA
+1598 SADTNATSADTVRSDNA
-1611 ADDTA
+1611 ANA
-1616 NITSDT
+1616 MADT
-1622 DAVKDANS
+1622 DVVRDENS
-1630 SSEDAPVDTDTQK
+1630 SSGDTPDGVSGQTPAAAATENKNPHTPVDNATFQK
-1643 PSAATAETKN
+1643 
-1653 PIPTVDN
+1653 
-1660 VPHQK
+1660 

>member
-1 MKPNTALPTD
+1 MKSNTAVPSDPD
-11 TDTRPL
+11 TMSTPV
-17 RAPARSKTRM
+17 PARRRM
-27 AGKVTLWVLM
+27 RTVSKVTLWILM
-37 SIVLLVTGIVVGV
+37 SIVLLVTGIIVGV

-64 TAVNRQPGMH
+64 TAVNRQTGTH
-74 LEVGDARLIFPL
+74 LEVGGARLIFPL

-98 GDTMIC
+98 GDTVIR
-104 LEAADADVRV
+104 LGTADADVRL
-114 RPLLDGRVDVSEAL
+114 RPLLDGRVDVCEAS
-128 LSRAMYRMGSRDSAT
+128 LSQALYRMGSRDSAT
-143 CIVLRAERIDAAPLS
+143 CIVLAAEHIDAAPLS
-158 VSLSDTMRIRLE
+158 VSLGDTLRIRLE
-170 RGALSGGLVDMYINP
+170 RGAMAGASVDMYINP
-185 VNTAAPKPPS
+185 VDTAAPKPPS
-195 KPSPLLIEVGH
+195 EPSPLLIEVGH
-206 LALSDFAYCMNMLP
+206 LALSDFAYRMNMLP
-220 AIDTLQTVISRGL
+220 TIDTLQTVIKRGM

-246 DVGDFGGSGLDVA
+246 EVGDFGGSGLDVA
-259 YIAPDQATVER
+259 YIAPDQAAVER
-270 IAALPAKVDTVS
+270 LSALPTKVDTVS
-282 APSTPWTVKVDGI
+282 VPSAPWTVKVDGI
-295 HFDKS
+295 HFDRS
-300 KVLYT
+300 KALYT
-305 IHGLRPQPGLDFGYI
+305 THGRRPQPGLDFGYI
-320 EVDSMNLDITDFYNR
+320 AVDSMSLDITDFYNR

-350 SGITLHADGTLAIDS
+350 SGIVLHADGTLAIDS
-365 AALRLQHFDLKTSGG
+365 VALRLQRFDVKTSGG
-380 TSMNFDAMLGTGTEP
+380 TAMDFDAMLGTDSAQTI
-395 DVSVNIDPSDLAVSD
+395 SVDITPSTVAVSD
-410 LARMFPDFDAY
+410 LARMFPGFSDY
-421 LRPLRAGTRIALAAK
+421 LRPLHKGTRIALAAEV
-436 ITGSMNAPDIGHL
+436 TGNMNNPDIGHL
-449 SLHIPGALRLDGGG
+449 SLHVPGALRLDGGG
-463 SLHNVLTPK
+463 RLYDVLTPE
-472 RMTGSIDL
+472 RMSGSVDL
-480 VGKLG
+480 AGKLG

-514 GNGAYSGYVQAVTA
+514 GNGAYSGDLQAVTSS
-528 TGELALDGSFNG
+528 GQLALDGSFNG
-540 RGNVYDIQLDAH
+540 RGKVYDIQLDAYH
-552 RFPIEAFMPSLGI
+552 FPVEAFMPSLGI

-572 NAKGRGLDIMSSQT
+572 NAKGHGLDIMSPRT

-621 IDSHNPTADF
+621 VDSHNPTADF
-631 TIEGSGNIQGNRYNW
+631 TIEGSGNIQGSRYNW
-646 IAAIDGRR
+646 IVAIDGRH
-654 IDLMSLKASD
+654 IDLMSLKVGT

-675 SANFDAAN
+675 SADIDAAN
-683 PLLMD
+683 PLLVD
-688 ASVDLRDFVYAHEA
+688 ASVDLRDFVYAHE
-702 GKMTVDRVRARLA
+702 GGTMTVDRVRARLA

-720 VNLNVSNRDLFALV
+720 VNLNVSNRDLFALF

-748 SLMTTLVAQF
+748 SLMTTLAAQF
-758 KRRRIN
+758 ERRRID

-776 LDVQAGD
+776 LDVQAGN
-783 NNMLTQVLA
+783 NNMLTQILA
-792 DSHMGFDNMRLRA
+792 DNHMGFDNMRLRA

-822 GDTRLDSVGL
+822 GETRLDSVGL

-862 TGYFRPGRLGIN
+862 TGFFRPGRLGIN

-986 PPVKGNISAD
+986 PPVKGNVSAD

-1045 DLWINGSK
+1045 DLWVNGAK
-1053 TMTLSGALNDST
+1053 TVTLSGALNDST

-1088 PGVAKLSGTLNGRMD
+1088 PGVAKLTGTLNGRMD

-1110 PQLDGN
+1110 PRLDGN
-1116 LQFDQAAIKVNML
+1116 LQFDDAAINVNML

-1142 NNSIVRLNNFSISGC
+1142 DKSIVRLSNFAVSGC
-1157 NENPLTVNGTVDV
+1157 NENPLTINGTVNLT
-1170 RDMSRTAMDL
+1170 DMSHMALDL
-1180 TMKARN
+1180 GLKARN

-1193 RAVKGADVY
+1193 RAAKGADVY
-1202 GKAFV
+1202 GKAYV
-1207 NIDAKARGDMSILK
+1207 DIDAKARGDMSVLK

-1268 DSVAPSKGTALF
+1268 DSVAPREGTALY

-1286 INNGT
+1286 VNNGT
-1291 TIGVDLSADGKN
+1291 TIDVDLSADGKN
-1303 RLQLNTQ
+1303 RLQLNAQ
-1310 GTLSFSMNP
+1310 GSLSFSMNP
-1319 MNSGR
+1319 MSSGR

-1411 TDDDLTVANEL
+1411 TDDDITVANEL

-1440 NTYTG
+1440 NVYTG

-1475 KGIDL
+1475 KGVDL

-1489 TTRSGTSQTTR
+1489 TTRAGTSQTTQ

-1546 NNAHTTYVR
+1546 NNAHTTYIR

-1587 DMFRFGRRKGK
+1587 DMFRFGRRK
-1598 NGADKDIKGDADA
+1598 DKDK
-1611 ADDTA
+1611 
-1616 NITSDT
+1616 DT
-1622 DAVKDANS
+1622 DKDAK
-1630 SSEDAPVDTDTQK
+1630 TQGDMI
-1643 PSAATAETKN
+1643 PAAATPETPTTPETKDS
-1653 PIPTVDN
+1653 IPTDN
-1660 VPHQK
+1660 VPLQK

>member
-1 MKPNTALPTD
+1 MRTV
-11 TDTRPL
+11 
-17 RAPARSKTRM
+17 S
-27 AGKVTLWVLM
+27 KVTLWILM
-37 SIVLLVTGIVVGV
+37 SIVLLVTGIIVGV

-64 TAVNRQPGMH
+64 TAVNRQTGTH
-74 LEVGDARLIFPL
+74 LEVGEARLIFPL

-98 GDTMIC
+98 GDTVIR
-104 LEAADADVRV
+104 LGTADADVRL
-114 RPLLDGRVDVSEAL
+114 RPLLDGRVDVCEAS
-128 LSRAMYRMGSRDSAT
+128 LSQALYRMGSRDSAT
-143 CIVLRAERIDAAPLS
+143 CIVLAAEHIDAAPLS
-158 VSLSDTMRIRLE
+158 VSLGDTLRIRLE
-170 RGALSGGLVDMYINP
+170 RGAMAGASVDMYINP
-185 VNTAAPKPPS
+185 VDTAAPKPPS
-195 KPSPLLIEVGH
+195 EPSPLLIEVGH
-206 LALSDFAYCMNMLP
+206 LALSDFAYRMNMLP
-220 AIDTLQTVISRGL
+220 TIDTLQTVIKRGM

-246 DVGDFGGSGLDVA
+246 EVGDFGGSGLDVA
-259 YIAPDQATVER
+259 YIAPDQAAVER
-270 IAALPAKVDTVS
+270 LSALPTKVDTVS
-282 APSTPWTVKVDGI
+282 VPSAPWTVKVDGI
-295 HFDKS
+295 HFDRS
-300 KVLYT
+300 MALYT
-305 IHGLRPQPGLDFGYI
+305 THGRRPQPGLDFGYI
-320 EVDSMNLDITDFYNR
+320 AVDSMSLDITDFYNR

-350 SGITLHADGTLAIDS
+350 SGIVLHADGTLAIDS
-365 AALRLQHFDLKTSGG
+365 VALRLQRFDVKTSGG
-380 TSMNFDAMLGTGTEP
+380 TAMDFDAMLGTDSAQTI
-395 DVSVNIDPSDLAVSD
+395 SVDITPSTVAVSD
-410 LARMFPDFDAY
+410 LARMFPGFSYY
-421 LRPLRAGTRIALAAK
+421 LRPLHKGTRIALAAEV
-436 ITGSMNAPDIGHL
+436 TGNMNNPDIGHL
-449 SLHIPGALRLDGGG
+449 SLHVPGALRLDGGG
-463 SLHNVLTPK
+463 RLYDVLTPE
-472 RMTGSIDL
+472 RMSGSVDL
-480 VGKLG
+480 AGKLG

-514 GNGAYSGYVQAVTA
+514 GNGAYSGDLQAVTSS
-528 TGELALDGSFNG
+528 GQLALDGSFNG
-540 RGNVYDIQLDAH
+540 RGKVYDIQLDAYH
-552 RFPIEAFMPSLGI
+552 FPVEAFMPSLGI
-565 SDVTVGI
+565 YDVTVGI
-572 NAKGRGLDIMSSQT
+572 NAKGHGLDIMSPRT

-621 IDSHNPTADF
+621 VDSHNPTADF
-631 TIEGSGNIQGNRYNW
+631 TIEGSGNIQGSRYNW
-646 IAAIDGRR
+646 IVAIDGRH
-654 IDLMSLKASD
+654 IDLMSLKVGT

-675 SANFDAAN
+675 SADIDAVN
-683 PLLMD
+683 PLLLD
-688 ASVDLRDFVYAHEA
+688 ASVDLRDFVYARED
-702 GKMTVDRVRARLA
+702 GTMTVDRVRARLA

-720 VNLNVSNRDLFALV
+720 VNLNVSNRDLFALF

-748 SLMTTLVAQF
+748 SLMTTLAAQF
-758 KRRRIN
+758 ERRRID

-776 LDVQAGD
+776 LDVQAGN
-783 NNMLTQVLA
+783 NNMLTQILA
-792 DSHMGFDNMRLRA
+792 DNHMGFDNMRLRA

-822 GDTRLDSVGL
+822 GETRLDSVGL

-862 TGYFRPGRLGIN
+862 TGFFRPGRLGIN

-986 PPVKGNISAD
+986 PPVKGNVSAD

-1045 DLWINGSK
+1045 DLWVNGAK
-1053 TMTLSGALNDST
+1053 TVTLSGALNDST

-1088 PGVAKLSGTLNGRMD
+1088 PGVAKLTGTLNGRMD

-1110 PQLDGN
+1110 PRLDGN
-1116 LQFDQAAIKVNML
+1116 LQFDDAAINVNML

-1142 NNSIVRLNNFSISGC
+1142 DKSIVRLSNFAVSGC
-1157 NENPLTVNGTVDV
+1157 NENPLTINGTVNLT
-1170 RDMSRTAMDL
+1170 DMSHMALDL
-1180 TMKARN
+1180 GLKARN

-1193 RAVKGADVY
+1193 RAAKGADVY
-1202 GKAFV
+1202 GKAYV
-1207 NIDAKARGDMSILK
+1207 DIDAKARGDMSVLK

-1268 DSVAPSKGTALF
+1268 DSVAPREGMALF

-1303 RLQLNTQ
+1303 RLQLNAQ
-1310 GTLSFSMNP
+1310 GSLSFSMNP
-1319 MNSGR
+1319 MSSGR

-1367 NIKGVDRLRANVTQE
+1367 NIKGVDRIRANVTQE

-1411 TDDDLTVANEL
+1411 TDDDITVANEL
-1422 ASMSAEQRA
+1422 ASMSAGQRA

-1440 NTYTG
+1440 NVYTG

-1475 KGIDL
+1475 KGVDL

-1489 TTRSGTSQTTR
+1489 TTRAGTSQTTQ

-1587 DMFRFGRRKGK
+1587 DMLRFGRRK
-1598 NGADKDIKGDADA
+1598 DKDKE
-1611 ADDTA
+1611 
-1616 NITSDT
+1616 T
-1622 DAVKDANS
+1622 DKDKDKDA
-1630 SSEDAPVDTDTQK
+1630 K
-1643 PSAATAETKN
+1643 PKA
-1653 PIPTVDN
+1653 I
-1660 VPHQK
+1660 

>member
-1 MKPNTALPTD
+1 MSTPV
-11 TDTRPL
+11 
-17 RAPARSKTRM
+17 PARRRM
-27 AGKVTLWVLM
+27 RTVSKVTLWILM
-37 SIVLLVTGIVVGV
+37 SIVLLVTGIIVGV

-64 TAVNRQPGMH
+64 TAVNRQTGTH
-74 LEVGDARLIFPL
+74 LEVGGARLIFPL

-98 GDTMIC
+98 GDTVIR
-104 LEAADADVRV
+104 LGTADADVRL
-114 RPLLDGRVDVSEAL
+114 RPLLDGRVDVCEAS
-128 LSRAMYRMGSRDSAT
+128 LSQALYRMGSRDSAT
-143 CIVLRAERIDAAPLS
+143 CIVLAAEHIDAAPLS
-158 VSLSDTMRIRLE
+158 VSLGDTLRIRLE
-170 RGALSGGLVDMYINP
+170 RGAMAGASVDMYINP
-185 VNTAAPKPPS
+185 VDTAAPKPPS
-195 KPSPLLIEVGH
+195 EPSPLLIEVGH
-206 LALSDFAYCMNMLP
+206 LALSDFAYRMNMLP
-220 AIDTLQTVISRGL
+220 TIDTLQTVIKRGM

-246 DVGDFGGSGLDVA
+246 EVGDFGGSGLDVA
-259 YIAPDQATVER
+259 YIAPDQAAVER
-270 IAALPAKVDTVS
+270 LSALPTKVDTVS
-282 APSTPWTVKVDGI
+282 VPSAPWTVKVDGI
-295 HFDKS
+295 HFDRS
-300 KVLYT
+300 KALYT
-305 IHGLRPQPGLDFGYI
+305 THGRRPQPGLDFGYI
-320 EVDSMNLDITDFYNR
+320 AVDSMSLDITDFYNR

-350 SGITLHADGTLAIDS
+350 SGIVLHADGTLAIDS
-365 AALRLQHFDLKTSGG
+365 VALRLQRFDVKTSGG
-380 TSMNFDAMLGTGTEP
+380 TAMDFDAMLGTDSAQTI
-395 DVSVNIDPSDLAVSD
+395 SVDITPSTVAVSD
-410 LARMFPDFDAY
+410 LARMFPGFSDY
-421 LRPLRAGTRIALAAK
+421 LRPLHKGTRIALAAEV
-436 ITGSMNAPDIGHL
+436 TGNMNNPDIGHL
-449 SLHIPGALRLDGGG
+449 SLHVPGALRLDGGG
-463 SLHNVLTPK
+463 RLYDVLTPE
-472 RMTGSIDL
+472 RMSGSVDL
-480 VGKLG
+480 AGKLG

-514 GNGAYSGYVQAVTA
+514 GNGAYSGDLQAVTSS
-528 TGELALDGSFNG
+528 GQLALDGSFNG
-540 RGNVYDIQLDAH
+540 RGKVYDIQLDAYH
-552 RFPIEAFMPSLGI
+552 FPVEAFMPSLGI

-572 NAKGRGLDIMSSQT
+572 NAKGHGLDIMSPRT

-621 IDSHNPTADF
+621 VDSHNPTADF
-631 TIEGSGNIQGNRYNW
+631 TIEGSGNIQGSRYNW
-646 IAAIDGRR
+646 IVAIDGRH
-654 IDLMSLKASD
+654 IDLMSLKVGT

-675 SANFDAAN
+675 SADIDAAN
-683 PLLMD
+683 PLLVD
-688 ASVDLRDFVYAHEA
+688 ASVDLRDFVYAHE
-702 GKMTVDRVRARLA
+702 GGTMTVDRVRARLA

-720 VNLNVSNRDLFALV
+720 VNLNVSNRDLFALF

-748 SLMTTLVAQF
+748 SLMTTLAAQF
-758 KRRRIN
+758 ERRRID

-776 LDVQAGD
+776 LDVQAGN
-783 NNMLTQVLA
+783 NNMLTQILA
-792 DSHMGFDNMRLRA
+792 DNHMGFDNMRLRA

-822 GDTRLDSVGL
+822 GETRLDSVGL

-862 TGYFRPGRLGIN
+862 TGFFRPGRLGIN

-986 PPVKGNISAD
+986 PPVKGNVSAD

-1045 DLWINGSK
+1045 DLWVNGAK
-1053 TMTLSGALNDST
+1053 TVTLSGALNDST

-1088 PGVAKLSGTLNGRMD
+1088 PGVAKLTGTLNGRMD

-1110 PQLDGN
+1110 PRLDGN
-1116 LQFDQAAIKVNML
+1116 LQFDDAAINVNML

-1142 NNSIVRLNNFSISGC
+1142 DKSIVRLSNFAVSGC
-1157 NENPLTVNGTVDV
+1157 NENPLTINGTVNLT
-1170 RDMSRTAMDL
+1170 DMSHMALDL
-1180 TMKARN
+1180 GLKARN

-1193 RAVKGADVY
+1193 RAAKGADVY
-1202 GKAFV
+1202 GKAYV
-1207 NIDAKARGDMSILK
+1207 DIDAKARGDMSVLK

-1268 DSVAPSKGTALF
+1268 DSVAPREGTALY

-1286 INNGT
+1286 VNNGT

-1303 RLQLNTQ
+1303 RLQLNAQ
-1310 GTLSFSMNP
+1310 GSLSFSMNP
-1319 MNSGR
+1319 MSSGR

-1411 TDDDLTVANEL
+1411 TDDDITVANEL

-1440 NTYTG
+1440 NVYTG

-1475 KGIDL
+1475 KGVDL

-1489 TTRSGTSQTTR
+1489 TTRAGTSQTTQ

-1546 NNAHTTYVR
+1546 NNAHTTYIR

-1587 DMFRFGRRKGK
+1587 DMFRFGRRK
-1598 NGADKDIKGDADA
+1598 DKDK
-1611 ADDTA
+1611 
-1616 NITSDT
+1616 DT
-1622 DAVKDANS
+1622 DKDAK
-1630 SSEDAPVDTDTQK
+1630 TQGDMI
-1643 PSAATAETKN
+1643 PAAATPETPTTPETKDS
-1653 PIPTVDN
+1653 IPTDN
-1660 VPHQK
+1660 VPLQK

>member
-1 MKPNTALPTD
+1 MRTV
-11 TDTRPL
+11 
-17 RAPARSKTRM
+17 S
-27 AGKVTLWVLM
+27 KVTLWILM
-37 SIVLLVTGIVVGV
+37 SIVLLVTGIIVGV

-64 TAVNRQPGMH
+64 TAVNRQTGTH
-74 LEVGDARLIFPL
+74 LEVGGARLIFPL

-98 GDTMIC
+98 GDTVIR
-104 LEAADADVRV
+104 LGTADADVRL
-114 RPLLDGRVDVSEAL
+114 RPLLDGRVDVCEAS
-128 LSRAMYRMGSRDSAT
+128 LSQALYRMGSRDSAT
-143 CIVLRAERIDAAPLS
+143 CIVLAAEHIDAAPLS
-158 VSLSDTMRIRLE
+158 VSLGDTLRIRLE
-170 RGALSGGLVDMYINP
+170 RGAMAGASVDMYINP
-185 VNTAAPKPPS
+185 VDTAAPKPPS
-195 KPSPLLIEVGH
+195 EPSPLLIEVGH
-206 LALSDFAYCMNMLP
+206 LALSDFAYRMNMLP
-220 AIDTLQTVISRGL
+220 TIDTLQTVIKRGM

-246 DVGDFGGSGLDVA
+246 EVGDFGGSGLDVA
-259 YIAPDQATVER
+259 YIAPDQAAVER
-270 IAALPAKVDTVS
+270 LSALPTKVDTVS
-282 APSTPWTVKVDGI
+282 VPSAPWTVKVDGI
-295 HFDKS
+295 HFDRS
-300 KVLYT
+300 KALYT
-305 IHGLRPQPGLDFGYI
+305 THGRRPQPGLDFGYI
-320 EVDSMNLDITDFYNR
+320 AVDSMSLDITDFYNR

-350 SGITLHADGTLAIDS
+350 SGIVLHADGTLAIDS
-365 AALRLQHFDLKTSGG
+365 VALRLQRFDVKTSGG
-380 TSMNFDAMLGTGTEP
+380 TAMDFDAMLGTDSAQTI
-395 DVSVNIDPSDLAVSD
+395 SVDITPSTVAVSD
-410 LARMFPDFDAY
+410 LARMFPGFSDY
-421 LRPLRAGTRIALAAK
+421 LRPLHKGTRIALAAEV
-436 ITGSMNAPDIGHL
+436 TGNMNNPDIGHL
-449 SLHIPGALRLDGGG
+449 SLHVPGALRLDGGG
-463 SLHNVLTPK
+463 RLYDVLTPE
-472 RMTGSIDL
+472 RMSGSVDL
-480 VGKLG
+480 AGKLG

-514 GNGAYSGYVQAVTA
+514 GNGAYSGDLQAVTSS
-528 TGELALDGSFNG
+528 GQLALDGSFNG
-540 RGNVYDIQLDAH
+540 RGKVYDIQLDAYH
-552 RFPIEAFMPSLGI
+552 FPVEAFMPSLGI

-572 NAKGRGLDIMSSQT
+572 NAKGHGLDIMSPRT

-621 IDSHNPTADF
+621 VDSHNPTADF
-631 TIEGSGNIQGNRYNW
+631 TIEGSGNIQGSRYNW
-646 IAAIDGRR
+646 IVAIDGRH
-654 IDLMSLKASD
+654 IDLMSLKVGT

-675 SANFDAAN
+675 SADIDAVN
-683 PLLMD
+683 PLLLD
-688 ASVDLRDFVYAHEA
+688 ASVDLRDFVYARED
-702 GKMTVDRVRARLA
+702 GTMTVDRVRARLA

-720 VNLNVSNRDLFALV
+720 VNLNVSNRDLFALF

-748 SLMTTLVAQF
+748 SLMTTLAAQF
-758 KRRRIN
+758 ERRRID

-776 LDVQAGD
+776 LDVQAGN
-783 NNMLTQVLA
+783 NNMLTQILA
-792 DSHMGFDNMRLRA
+792 DNHMGFDNMRLRA

-822 GDTRLDSVGL
+822 GETRLDSVGL

-862 TGYFRPGRLGIN
+862 TGFFRPGRLGIN

-986 PPVKGNISAD
+986 PPVKGNVSAD

-1045 DLWINGSK
+1045 DLWVNGAK
-1053 TMTLSGALNDST
+1053 TVTLSGALNDST

-1088 PGVAKLSGTLNGRMD
+1088 PGVAKLTGTLNGRMD

-1110 PQLDGN
+1110 PRLDGN
-1116 LQFDQAAIKVNML
+1116 LQFDDAAINVNML

-1142 NNSIVRLNNFSISGC
+1142 DKSIVRLSNFAVSGC
-1157 NENPLTVNGTVDV
+1157 NENPLTINGTVNLT
-1170 RDMSRTAMDL
+1170 DMSHMALDL
-1180 TMKARN
+1180 GLKARN

-1193 RAVKGADVY
+1193 RAAKGADVY
-1202 GKAFV
+1202 GKAYV
-1207 NIDAKARGDMSILK
+1207 DIDAKARGDMSVLK

-1268 DSVAPSKGTALF
+1268 DSVAPREGMALF

-1303 RLQLNTQ
+1303 RLQLNAQ
-1310 GTLSFSMNP
+1310 GSLSFSMNP
-1319 MNSGR
+1319 MSSGR

-1411 TDDDLTVANEL
+1411 TDDDITVANEL

-1440 NTYTG
+1440 NVYTG

-1475 KGIDL
+1475 KGVDL

-1489 TTRSGTSQTTR
+1489 TTRAGTSQTTQ

-1546 NNAHTTYVR
+1546 NNAHTTYIR

-1587 DMFRFGRRKGK
+1587 DMFRFGRRK
-1598 NGADKDIKGDADA
+1598 DKDK
-1611 ADDTA
+1611 
-1616 NITSDT
+1616 DT
-1622 DAVKDANS
+1622 DKDKDAK
-1630 SSEDAPVDTDTQK
+1630 TQGDMI
-1643 PSAATAETKN
+1643 PAAATPETPETPETKDS
-1653 PIPTVDN
+1653 IPTDN
-1660 VPHQK
+1660 VPLQK

>member
-1 MKPNTALPTD
+1 MRTV
-11 TDTRPL
+11 
-17 RAPARSKTRM
+17 S
-27 AGKVTLWVLM
+27 KVTLWILM
-37 SIVLLVTGIVVGV
+37 SIVLLVTGIIVGV

-64 TAVNRQPGMH
+64 TAVNRQTGTH
-74 LEVGDARLIFPL
+74 LEVGGARLIFPL

-98 GDTMIC
+98 GDTVIR
-104 LEAADADVRV
+104 LGTADADVRL
-114 RPLLDGRVDVSEAL
+114 RPLLDGRVDVCEAS
-128 LSRAMYRMGSRDSAT
+128 LSQALYRMGSRDSAT
-143 CIVLRAERIDAAPLS
+143 CIVLAAEHIDAAPLS
-158 VSLSDTMRIRLE
+158 VSLGDTLRIRLE
-170 RGALSGGLVDMYINP
+170 RGAMAGASVDMYINP
-185 VNTAAPKPPS
+185 VDTAAPKPPS
-195 KPSPLLIEVGH
+195 EPSPLLIEVGH
-206 LALSDFAYCMNMLP
+206 LALSDFAYRMNMLP
-220 AIDTLQTVISRGL
+220 TIDTLQTVIKRGM

-246 DVGDFGGSGLDVA
+246 EVGDFGGSGLDVA
-259 YIAPDQATVER
+259 YIAPDQAAVER
-270 IAALPAKVDTVS
+270 LSALPTKVDTVS
-282 APSTPWTVKVDGI
+282 VPSAPWTVKVDGI
-295 HFDKS
+295 HFDRS
-300 KVLYT
+300 KALYT
-305 IHGLRPQPGLDFGYI
+305 THGRRPQPGLDFGYI
-320 EVDSMNLDITDFYNR
+320 AVDSMSLDITDFYNR

-350 SGITLHADGTLAIDS
+350 SGIVLHADGTLAIDS
-365 AALRLQHFDLKTSGG
+365 VALRLQRFDVKTSGG
-380 TSMNFDAMLGTGTEP
+380 TAMDFDAMLGTDSAQTI
-395 DVSVNIDPSDLAVSD
+395 SVDITPSTVAVSD
-410 LARMFPDFDAY
+410 LARMFPGFSDY
-421 LRPLRAGTRIALAAK
+421 LRPLHKGTRIALAAEV
-436 ITGSMNAPDIGHL
+436 TGNMNNPDIGHL
-449 SLHIPGALRLDGGG
+449 SLHVPGALRLDGGG
-463 SLHNVLTPK
+463 RLYDVLTPE
-472 RMTGSIDL
+472 RMSGSVDL
-480 VGKLG
+480 AGKLG

-514 GNGAYSGYVQAVTA
+514 GNGAYSGDLQAVTSS
-528 TGELALDGSFNG
+528 GQLALDGSFNG
-540 RGNVYDIQLDAH
+540 RGKVYDIQLDAYH
-552 RFPIEAFMPSLGI
+552 FPVEAFMPSLGI

-572 NAKGRGLDIMSSQT
+572 NAKGHGLDIMSPRT

-621 IDSHNPTADF
+621 VDSHNPTADF
-631 TIEGSGNIQGNRYNW
+631 TIEGSGNIQGSRYNW
-646 IAAIDGRR
+646 IVAIDGRH
-654 IDLMSLKASD
+654 IDLMSLKVGT

-675 SANFDAAN
+675 SADIDAAN
-683 PLLMD
+683 PLLVD
-688 ASVDLRDFVYAHEA
+688 ASVDLRDFVYAHE
-702 GKMTVDRVRARLA
+702 GGTMTVDRVRARLA

-720 VNLNVSNRDLFALV
+720 VNLNVSNRDLFALF

-748 SLMTTLVAQF
+748 SLMTTLAAQF
-758 KRRRIN
+758 ERRRID

-776 LDVQAGD
+776 LDVQAGN
-783 NNMLTQVLA
+783 NNMLTQILA
-792 DSHMGFDNMRLRA
+792 DNHMGFDNMRLRA

-822 GDTRLDSVGL
+822 GETRLDSVGL

-862 TGYFRPGRLGIN
+862 TGFFRPGRLGIN

-986 PPVKGNISAD
+986 PPVKGNVSAD

-1045 DLWINGSK
+1045 DLWVNGAK
-1053 TMTLSGALNDST
+1053 TVTLSGALNDST

-1088 PGVAKLSGTLNGRMD
+1088 PGVAKLTGTLNGRMD

-1110 PQLDGN
+1110 PRLDGN
-1116 LQFDQAAIKVNML
+1116 LQFDDAAINVNML

-1142 NNSIVRLNNFSISGC
+1142 DKSIVRLSNFAVSGC
-1157 NENPLTVNGTVDV
+1157 NENPLTINGTVNLT
-1170 RDMSRTAMDL
+1170 DMSHMALDL
-1180 TMKARN
+1180 GLKARN

-1193 RAVKGADVY
+1193 RAAKGADVY
-1202 GKAFV
+1202 GKAYV
-1207 NIDAKARGDMSILK
+1207 DIDAKARGDMSVLK

-1268 DSVAPSKGTALF
+1268 DSVAPREGTALY

-1286 INNGT
+1286 VNNGT
-1291 TIGVDLSADGKN
+1291 TIDVDLSADGKN
-1303 RLQLNTQ
+1303 RLQLNAQ
-1310 GTLSFSMNP
+1310 GSLSFSMNP
-1319 MNSGR
+1319 MSSGR

-1411 TDDDLTVANEL
+1411 TDDDITVANEL

-1440 NTYTG
+1440 NVYTG

-1475 KGIDL
+1475 KGVDL

-1489 TTRSGTSQTTR
+1489 TTRAGTSQTTQ

-1546 NNAHTTYVR
+1546 NNAHTTYIR

-1587 DMFRFGRRKGK
+1587 DMFRFGRRK
-1598 NGADKDIKGDADA
+1598 DKDK
-1611 ADDTA
+1611 
-1616 NITSDT
+1616 DT
-1622 DAVKDANS
+1622 DKDAK
-1630 SSEDAPVDTDTQK
+1630 TQGDMI
-1643 PSAATAETKN
+1643 PAAATPETPTTPETKDS
-1653 PIPTVDN
+1653 IPTDN
-1660 VPHQK
+1660 VPLQK

>member
-1 MKPNTALPTD
+1 MRTV
-11 TDTRPL
+11 
-17 RAPARSKTRM
+17 S
-27 AGKVTLWVLM
+27 KVTLWILM
-37 SIVLLVTGIVVGV
+37 SIVLLVTGIIVGV

-64 TAVNRQPGMH
+64 TAVNRQTGTH
-74 LEVGDARLIFPL
+74 LEVGGARLIFPL

-98 GDTMIC
+98 GDTVIR
-104 LEAADADVRV
+104 LGTADADVRL
-114 RPLLDGRVDVSEAL
+114 RPLLDGRVDVCEAS
-128 LSRAMYRMGSRDSAT
+128 LSQALYRMGSRDSAT
-143 CIVLRAERIDAAPLS
+143 CIVLAAEHIDAAPLS
-158 VSLSDTMRIRLE
+158 VSLGDTLRIRLE
-170 RGALSGGLVDMYINP
+170 RGAMAGASVDMYINP
-185 VNTAAPKPPS
+185 VDTAAPKPPS
-195 KPSPLLIEVGH
+195 EPSPLLIEVGH
-206 LALSDFAYCMNMLP
+206 LALSDFAYRMNMLP
-220 AIDTLQTVISRGL
+220 TIDTLQTVIKRGM

-246 DVGDFGGSGLDVA
+246 EVGDFGGSGLDVA
-259 YIAPDQATVER
+259 YIAPDQAAVER
-270 IAALPAKVDTVS
+270 LSALPTKVDTVS
-282 APSTPWTVKVDGI
+282 VPSAPWTVKVDGI
-295 HFDKS
+295 HFDRS
-300 KVLYT
+300 KALYT
-305 IHGLRPQPGLDFGYI
+305 THGRRPQPGLDFGYI
-320 EVDSMNLDITDFYNR
+320 AVDSMSLDITDFYNR

-350 SGITLHADGTLAIDS
+350 SGIVLHADGTLAIDS
-365 AALRLQHFDLKTSGG
+365 VALRLQRFDVKTSGG
-380 TSMNFDAMLGTGTEP
+380 TAMDFDAMLGTDSAQTI
-395 DVSVNIDPSDLAVSD
+395 SVDITPSTVAVSD
-410 LARMFPDFDAY
+410 LARMFPGFSDY
-421 LRPLRAGTRIALAAK
+421 LRPLHKGTRIALAAEV
-436 ITGSMNAPDIGHL
+436 TGNMNNPDIGHL
-449 SLHIPGALRLDGGG
+449 SLHVPGALRLDGGG
-463 SLHNVLTPK
+463 RLYDVLTPE
-472 RMTGSIDL
+472 RMSGSVDL
-480 VGKLG
+480 AGKLG

-514 GNGAYSGYVQAVTA
+514 GNGAYSGDLQAVTSS
-528 TGELALDGSFNG
+528 GQLALDGSFNG
-540 RGNVYDIQLDAH
+540 RGKVYDIQLDAYH
-552 RFPIEAFMPSLGI
+552 FPVEAFMPSLGI

-572 NAKGRGLDIMSSQT
+572 NAKGHGLDIMSPRT

-621 IDSHNPTADF
+621 VDSHNPTADF
-631 TIEGSGNIQGNRYNW
+631 TIEGSGNIQGSRYNW
-646 IAAIDGRR
+646 IVAIDGRH
-654 IDLMSLKASD
+654 IDLMSLKVGT

-675 SANFDAAN
+675 SADIDAAN
-683 PLLMD
+683 PLLVD
-688 ASVDLRDFVYAHEA
+688 ASVDLRDFVYAHE
-702 GKMTVDRVRARLA
+702 GGTMTVDRVRARLA

-720 VNLNVSNRDLFALV
+720 VNLNVSNRDLFALF

-748 SLMTTLVAQF
+748 SLMTTLAAQF
-758 KRRRIN
+758 ERRRID

-776 LDVQAGD
+776 LDVQAGN
-783 NNMLTQVLA
+783 NNMLTQILA
-792 DSHMGFDNMRLRA
+792 DNHMGFDNMRLRA

-822 GDTRLDSVGL
+822 GETRLDSVGL

-862 TGYFRPGRLGIN
+862 TGFFRPGRLGIN

-986 PPVKGNISAD
+986 PPVKGNVSAD

-1045 DLWINGSK
+1045 DLWVNGAK
-1053 TMTLSGALNDST
+1053 TVTLSGALNDST

-1088 PGVAKLSGTLNGRMD
+1088 PGVAKLTGTLNGRMD

-1110 PQLDGN
+1110 PRLDGN
-1116 LQFDQAAIKVNML
+1116 LQFDDAAINVNML

-1142 NNSIVRLNNFSISGC
+1142 DKSIVRLSNFAVSGC
-1157 NENPLTVNGTVDV
+1157 NENPLTINGTVNLT
-1170 RDMSRTAMDL
+1170 DMSHMALDL
-1180 TMKARN
+1180 GLKARN

-1193 RAVKGADVY
+1193 RAAKGADVY
-1202 GKAFV
+1202 GKAYV
-1207 NIDAKARGDMSILK
+1207 DIDAKARGDMSVLK

-1268 DSVAPSKGTALF
+1268 DSVAPREGTALY

-1286 INNGT
+1286 VNNGT

-1303 RLQLNTQ
+1303 RLQLNAQ
-1310 GTLSFSMNP
+1310 GSLSFSMNP
-1319 MNSGR
+1319 MSSGR

-1411 TDDDLTVANEL
+1411 TDDDITVANEL

-1440 NTYTG
+1440 NVYTG

-1475 KGIDL
+1475 KGVDL

-1489 TTRSGTSQTTR
+1489 TTRAGTSQTTQ

-1546 NNAHTTYVR
+1546 NNAHTTYIR

-1587 DMFRFGRRKGK
+1587 DMFRFGRRK
-1598 NGADKDIKGDADA
+1598 DKDK
-1611 ADDTA
+1611 
-1616 NITSDT
+1616 DT
-1622 DAVKDANS
+1622 DKDAK
-1630 SSEDAPVDTDTQK
+1630 TQGDMI
-1643 PSAATAETKN
+1643 PAAATPETPTTPETKDS
-1653 PIPTVDN
+1653 IPTDN
-1660 VPHQK
+1660 VPLQK

>member
-1 MKPNTALPTD
+1 MKPSTALQTD
-11 TDTRPL
+11 TDIQPTPM
-17 RAPARSKTRM
+17 PARNM
-27 AGKVTLWVLM
+27 ARTVVKVMLWTLM
-37 SIVLLVTGIVVGV
+37 SMMLLVTGIVVGV

-55 QRDALRAAV
+55 QRDALYAAV
-64 TAVNRQPGMH
+64 TAVNRRPGTH
-74 LEVGDARLIFPL
+74 LEVGEARLIFPL

-98 GDTMIC
+98 GDTMIR
-104 LEAADADVRV
+104 LGAADADVRL
-114 RPLLDGRVDVSEAL
+114 RPLLDGRVDVGEAL
-128 LSRAMYRMGSRDSAT
+128 LSKALYRMGSRDSAT
-143 CIVLRAERIDAAPLS
+143 CIVLSAEHIDAAPLS
-158 VSLSDTMRIRLE
+158 VSLGDTLRIRLE
-170 RGALSGGLVDMYINP
+170 RGALAGALVDMYINP
-185 VNTAAPKPPS
+185 VDTAAPKPS
-195 KPSPLLIEVGH
+195 SEPSPLLIEVEH
-206 LALSDFAYCMNMLP
+206 LALSNFAYRMNMLP
-220 AIDTLQTVISRGL
+220 AIDTLQTVISRGM

-246 DVGDFGGSGLDVA
+246 EVGDFGGSGLNVA
-259 YIAPDQATVER
+259 YIAPDQATLER
-270 IAALPAKVDTVS
+270 LAALPAKVDTIS
-282 APSTPWTVKVDGI
+282 APSAPWTVKVDGI
-295 HFDKS
+295 HFDRS
-300 KVLYT
+300 KALYT
-305 IHGLRPQPGLDFGYI
+305 TCGLRPQPGLDFGYI
-320 EVDSMNLDITDFYNR
+320 AVDSMSLDIEGFYNR

-350 SGITLHADGTLAIDS
+350 SGIVLHTDGTLAIDS

-380 TSMNFDAMLGTGTEP
+380 TAMDFNVTLGTDSEQSI
-395 DVSVNIDPSDLAVSD
+395 SVDIAPSKVAVSD
-410 LARMFPDFDAY
+410 LACMFPDFDNY
-421 LRPLRAGTRIALAAK
+421 LQPLRKDTRVALAAEV
-436 ITGSMNAPDIGHL
+436 TGSMNNPDIGHL
-449 SLHIPGALRLDGGG
+449 SLHVPGALRLDGGG
-463 SLHNVLTPK
+463 RLHNVLTPE

-480 VGKLG
+480 SGKLG

-514 GNGAYSGYVQAVTA
+514 GNGAYNGNLQATTSA
-528 TGELALDGSFNG
+528 GQLALDGNFNG
-540 RGNVYDIQLDAH
+540 RGKAYDIQLDAYQ
-552 RFPIEAFMPSLGI
+552 FPIDAFMPSLGI

-572 NAKGRGLDIMSSQT
+572 NAKGRGLDIMSPHT

-593 LAEITYNG
+593 LADITYNG
-601 DRLTDIGGTLHIADG
+601 DRLTDIGGTLHVADG
-616 QAVLS
+616 MAILR
-621 IDSHNPTADF
+621 IDSHNSTADF
-631 TIEGSGNIQGNRYNW
+631 SIEGSGNIQGSRYNW
-646 IAAIDGRR
+646 IAAIDGRH
-654 IDLMSLKASD
+654 IDLMSLKVGNN
-664 TPATV
+664 PATM

-675 SANFDAAN
+675 SADIDAAN
-683 PLLMD
+683 PLLLD
-688 ASVDLRDFVYAHEA
+688 ASVDLRDFVYAHE
-702 GKMTVDRVRARLA
+702 GGTMTVDRVRARLA

-720 VNLNVSNRDLFALV
+720 VNLNVSNRDLFALF

-748 SLMTTLVAQF
+748 SLMTTLAAQF
-758 KRRRIN
+758 ERRRID

-776 LDVQAGD
+776 LDVQAGN

-792 DSHMGFDNMRLRA
+792 DNHMGFDNMRLRA

-822 GDTRLDSVGL
+822 GDTRLDSVDL

-862 TGYFRPGRLGIN
+862 TGFFRPGRLGIN

-884 GFLVGGEV
+884 GFLVGGEI

-996 LRINRLNN
+996 IRVNRLNN

-1045 DLWINGSK
+1045 DLWVNGTK
-1053 TMTLSGALNDST
+1053 TVTLAGALNDST

-1116 LQFDQAAIKVNML
+1116 LQFDKAAINVNML
-1129 GTTFAISDTPIPI
+1129 GTTFAISDIPIPI
-1142 NNSIVRLNNFSISGC
+1142 EKNIVRLNGFAISGC
-1157 NENPLTVNGTVDV
+1157 NENPLTINGKVDIS
-1170 RDMSRTAMDL
+1170 DMSRMPVDL

-1193 RAVKGADVY
+1193 RAAKGADVY
-1202 GKAFV
+1202 GKAYV
-1207 NIDAKARGDMSILK
+1207 DIDAKARGDMSMLK

-1239 DAVNTIQNQSVED
+1239 DAVNAIQNQSVED

-1268 DSVAPSKGTALF
+1268 DSVAPREGTALF
-1280 ADFALN
+1280 VDFALN

-1291 TIGVDLSADGKN
+1291 TIGVDLSTDGKN

-1310 GTLSFSMNP
+1310 GSLSFSMNP

-1339 PPLMSEKKFTFD
+1339 PPLMSEKKFAFD

-1367 NIKGVDRLRANVTQE
+1367 NIKGVDRIRANVTQE

-1396 VTGTLDRMDVAFDLA
+1396 VTGTLDRMEVAFDLA
-1411 TDDDLTVANEL
+1411 TDDDITVANEL
-1422 ASMSAEQRA
+1422 ASMSAGQRA

-1440 NTYTG
+1440 NVYTG

-1475 KGIDL
+1475 KGVDL

-1489 TTRSGTSQTTR
+1489 TTRTGTSQTTQ

-1517 VGGNYSTDA
+1517 IGGNYSTDA

-1587 DMFRFGRRKGK
+1587 DMFRFGRRK
-1598 NGADKDIKGDADA
+1598 DKDKETDKDKDKEAKTQGDLIPA
-1611 ADDTA
+1611 
-1616 NITSDT
+1616 
-1622 DAVKDANS
+1622 
-1630 SSEDAPVDTDTQK
+1630 
-1643 PSAATAETKN
+1643 AATPETKDS
-1653 PIPTVDN
+1653 IPADN
-1660 VPHQK
+1660 VPLQK

>member
-1 MKPNTALPTD
+1 MKPNTTASSDMDMMSP
-11 TDTRPL
+11 PV
-17 RAPARSKTRM
+17 PARSRVRT
-27 AGKVTLWVLM
+27 AAKVTLWILM
-37 SIVLLVTGIVVGV
+37 SIVLLSLGIVVGA

-55 QRDALRAAV
+55 QRDALQAAV
-64 TAVNRQPGMH
+64 AAINRKPGTH
-74 LEVGDARLIFPL
+74 LEVGAARLIFPL
-86 RVKVRDMSLVQN
+86 HVKMRDMLLVQN
-98 GDTMIC
+98 GDTMVR
-104 LEAADADVRV
+104 LGAADADVRL

-128 LSRAMYRMGSRDSAT
+128 LSEALYRMGSRDSAT
-143 CIVLRAERIDAAPLS
+143 CIVLSAERIDAAPLS
-158 VSLSDTMRIRLE
+158 VTLGDTMRIRLE
-170 RGALSGGLVDMYINP
+170 RGALTGALVDMYINP
-185 VNTAAPKPPS
+185 VDTAAPKPPS
-195 KPSPLLIEVGH
+195 EPSPLLIEVGH
-206 LALSDFAYCMNMLP
+206 LALSDFAYRMNMLP
-220 AIDTLQTVISRGL
+220 AIDTLQTIIRRGM

-246 DVGDFGGSGLDVA
+246 EVGDFGGSGLDVA
-259 YIAPDQATVER
+259 YIAPDQATVKR
-270 IAALPAKVDTVS
+270 LAALPAKKDTISMPS
-282 APSTPWTVKVDGI
+282 APWTVKVDGL
-295 HFDKS
+295 HFDRS
-300 KVLYT
+300 KALYT
-305 IHGLRPQPGLDFGYI
+305 TCGLRPQPGLDFGYI
-320 EVDSMNLDITDFYNR
+320 AVDSMNLDIVGFYNR

-350 SGITLHADGTLAIDS
+350 SGIMLHTDGTLSIDS

-380 TSMNFDAMLGTGTEP
+380 TAMDFNATLGTDAEQTI
-395 DVSVNIDPSDLAVSD
+395 SVDIAPSKVAVSD
-410 LARMFPDFDAY
+410 LACMFPAFENY
-421 LRPLRAGTRIALAAK
+421 LQPLRKDTRIALSAEVS
-436 ITGSMNAPDIGHL
+436 GSINNPDIGHL

-463 SLHNVLTPK
+463 RLHNVLTPE
-472 RMTGSIDL
+472 RMTGSVDL
-480 VGKLG
+480 AGKLG
-485 DIDPWLRLVMGPDAG
+485 DIAPWLRLVMGPDAG
-500 VRIPPMDVKAGIDF
+500 VRIPPMDIKAGVDF
-514 GNGAYSGYVQAVTA
+514 GNGAYSGDLQATTA
-528 TGELALDGSFNG
+528 AGQLALDGSFNG

-572 NAKGRGLDIMSSQT
+572 NAKGRGLDIMSPQT

-601 DRLTDIGGTLHIADG
+601 DRLTDIGGTLHVAAG

-621 IDSHNPTADF
+621 VDSHNPTADF
-631 TIEGSGNIQGNRYNW
+631 TIEGSGNIQGSRYSW
-646 IAAIDGRR
+646 IAAIDGRL
-654 IDLMSLKASD
+654 IDLKSFKVGSA
-664 TPATV
+664 PATL
-669 SINADI
+669 SINADV
-675 SANFDAAN
+675 SADFDAAN

-688 ASVDLRDFVYAHEA
+688 ASVDLRDFVYARA
-702 GKMTVDRVRARLA
+702 DGTMTVDRVRARLI

-720 VNLNVSNRDLFALV
+720 VNLNVSNRDLFALF
-734 SAPTGLREVLAHSD
+734 SAPTGLREVLAHGD
-748 SLMTTLVAQF
+748 SLTTTLAAQF
-758 KRRRIN
+758 KRRRID

-822 GDTRLDSVGL
+822 GETRLDSVGL

-862 TGYFRPGRLGIN
+862 SGFFRPGRLGIN

-884 GFLVGGEV
+884 GFRVGGEV

-915 WTANEGNFIRYYYAT
+915 WTANEGNFIRYHYAT
-930 KHIDADLHMRS
+930 KHIDADLHMHS

-953 HEHDNAMHG
+953 HEHDDAMHG

-969 KVSDIRLQDWIA
+969 KISDIRLQDWIS

-996 LRINRLNN
+996 LRLNRLND

-1045 DLWINGSK
+1045 DLWVNGAK

-1088 PGVAKLSGTLNGRMD
+1088 PGVAKLTGTLNGRMD

-1110 PQLDGN
+1110 PRLDGN
-1116 LQFDQAAIKVNML
+1116 LQFDKAAINVNML
-1129 GTTFAISDTPIPI
+1129 GTTFAVSDTPIPI
-1142 NNSIVRLNNFSISGC
+1142 ENSIVRLSNFAISGC
-1157 NENPLTVNGTVDV
+1157 NENPLTLNGTVDI
-1170 RDMSRTAMDL
+1170 RDMSRMAMDL

-1193 RAVKGADVY
+1193 RAAKGADVY

-1207 NIDAKARGDMSILK
+1207 NVDAKARGDMSVLK

-1226 SVLAPSNFTYIMP
+1226 SILAPSNFTYIMP
-1239 DAVNTIQNQSVED
+1239 EAVNAIQNQSVED

-1268 DSVAPSKGTALF
+1268 DSVATREGMALY

-1303 RLQLNTQ
+1303 RLQLNAQ
-1310 GTLSFSMNP
+1310 GSLSFSMNP

-1324 MVGRLNILDGYIRYT
+1324 MMGRLNILDGYIRYT

-1411 TDDDLTVANEL
+1411 TDDDITVANEL

-1440 NTYTG
+1440 NVYTG

-1475 KGIDL
+1475 KGVDL

-1489 TTRSGTSQTTR
+1489 TTRSGTSQTTQ

-1587 DMFRFGRRKGK
+1587 DMFRFGRRKDNDK
-1598 NGADKDIKGDADA
+1598 ETDKD
-1611 ADDTA
+1611 
-1616 NITSDT
+1616 
-1622 DAVKDANS
+1622 KDANA
-1630 SSEDAPVDTDTQK
+1630 EDGLI
-1643 PSAATAETKN
+1643 PSAAAPETKDS
-1653 PIPTVDN
+1653 IPTDN
-1660 VPHQK
+1660 VPIQK

>member
-1 MKPNTALPTD
+1 MKPSTALQTD
-11 TDTRPL
+11 TDIQPTPM
-17 RAPARSKTRM
+17 PARSMVRTLV
-27 AGKVTLWVLM
+27 KVMLWTLM
-37 SIVLLVTGIVVGV
+37 SMMLLVTGIVVGV

-55 QRDALRAAV
+55 QRDALYAAV
-64 TAVNRQPGMH
+64 TAVNRRPGTH
-74 LEVGDARLIFPL
+74 LEVGEVRLIFPL

-98 GDTMIC
+98 GDTMIR
-104 LEAADADVRV
+104 LGAADADVRL
-114 RPLLDGRVDVSEAL
+114 RPLLDGRVDVGEAL
-128 LSRAMYRMGSRDSAT
+128 LSKALYRMGSRDSAT
-143 CIVLRAERIDAAPLS
+143 CIVLSAEHIDAAPLS
-158 VSLSDTMRIRLE
+158 VSLGDTLRIRLE
-170 RGALSGGLVDMYINP
+170 RGALAGALVDMYINP
-185 VNTAAPKPPS
+185 VDTAAPKPPS
-195 KPSPLLIEVGH
+195 EPSPLLIEVEH
-206 LALSDFAYCMNMLP
+206 LALSNFAYRMNMLP
-220 AIDTLQTVISRGL
+220 AIDTLQTVISRGM

-246 DVGDFGGSGLDVA
+246 EVGDFGGTGLDVA

-270 IAALPAKVDTVS
+270 LAALPAKVDTIS
-282 APSTPWTVKVDGI
+282 APSAPWTVKVDGI
-295 HFDKS
+295 HFDRS
-300 KVLYT
+300 KALYT
-305 IHGLRPQPGLDFGYI
+305 TCGLRPQPGLDFGYI
-320 EVDSMNLDITDFYNR
+320 AVDSMSLDIEGFYNR

-350 SGITLHADGTLAIDS
+350 SGIVLHTDGTLAIDS

-380 TSMNFDAMLGTGTEP
+380 TAMDFNVTLGTDSEQSI
-395 DVSVNIDPSDLAVSD
+395 SVDIAPSKVAVSD
-410 LARMFPDFDAY
+410 LACMFPDFDNY
-421 LRPLRAGTRIALAAK
+421 LQPLRKDTRVALAAEV
-436 ITGSMNAPDIGHL
+436 TGSINNPDIAHL
-449 SLHIPGALRLDGGG
+449 SLHVPGALRLDGGG
-463 SLHNVLTPK
+463 RLHNVLTPE

-480 VGKLG
+480 SGKLG
-485 DIDPWLRLVMGPDAG
+485 DVDPWLRLVMGPNAG

-514 GNGAYSGYVQAVTA
+514 GNGAYNGNLQATTSA
-528 TGELALDGSFNG
+528 GQLALDGNFNG
-540 RGNVYDIQLDAH
+540 RGKAYDIQLDAYQ
-552 RFPIEAFMPSLGI
+552 FPIDAFMPSLGI

-572 NAKGRGLDIMSSQT
+572 NAKGRGLDIMSPHT

-593 LAEITYNG
+593 LADITYNG
-601 DRLTDIGGTLHIADG
+601 DRLTDIGGTLHVADG
-616 QAVLS
+616 MAILR
-621 IDSHNPTADF
+621 IDSHNSTADF
-631 TIEGSGNIQGNRYNW
+631 SIEGSGNIQGSRYNW

-654 IDLMSLKASD
+654 IDLMSLKVGN

-675 SANFDAAN
+675 SADIDAAN
-683 PLLMD
+683 PLLVD
-688 ASVDLRDFVYAHEA
+688 ASVDLRDFVYAHE
-702 GKMTVDRVRARLA
+702 GGTMTVDRVRARLA

-720 VNLNVSNRDLFALV
+720 VNLNVSNRDLFALF

-748 SLMTTLVAQF
+748 SLMTTLAAQF
-758 KRRRIN
+758 ERRRID

-776 LDVQAGD
+776 LDVQAGN

-792 DSHMGFDNMRLRA
+792 DNHMGFDNMRLRA

-822 GDTRLDSVGL
+822 GDTRLDSVDL

-862 TGYFRPGRLGIN
+862 TGFFRPGRLGIN

-884 GFLVGGEV
+884 GFLVGGEI

-996 LRINRLNN
+996 IRVNRLNN

-1045 DLWINGSK
+1045 DLWVNGTK
-1053 TMTLSGALNDST
+1053 TVTLAGALNDST

-1116 LQFDQAAIKVNML
+1116 LQFDKAAINVNML

-1142 NNSIVRLNNFSISGC
+1142 EKSIVRLNGFAISGC
-1157 NENPLTVNGTVDV
+1157 NENPLTINGKVDIS
-1170 RDMSRTAMDL
+1170 DMSRMSMDL

-1193 RAVKGADVY
+1193 RAAKGADVY
-1202 GKAFV
+1202 GKAYV
-1207 NIDAKARGDMSILK
+1207 DIDAKARGDMSMLK

-1268 DSVAPSKGTALF
+1268 DSVAPREGTALF
-1280 ADFALN
+1280 VDFALN

-1291 TIGVDLSADGKN
+1291 TIGVDLSTDGKN

-1310 GTLSFSMNP
+1310 GSLSFSMNP

-1339 PPLMSEKKFTFD
+1339 PPLMSEKKFAFD

-1367 NIKGVDRLRANVTQE
+1367 NIKGVDRIRANVTQE

-1396 VTGTLDRMDVAFDLA
+1396 VTGTLDRMEVAFDLA
-1411 TDDDLTVANEL
+1411 TDDDITVANEL
-1422 ASMSAEQRA
+1422 ASMSAGQRA

-1440 NTYTG
+1440 NVYTG

-1475 KGIDL
+1475 KGVDL

-1489 TTRSGTSQTTR
+1489 TTRTGTSQTTQ

-1517 VGGNYSTDA
+1517 IGGNYSTDA

-1587 DMFRFGRRKGK
+1587 DMFRFGRRK
-1598 NGADKDIKGDADA
+1598 DKDKETDKDKDKEAKTQGDLIPA
-1611 ADDTA
+1611 
-1616 NITSDT
+1616 
-1622 DAVKDANS
+1622 
-1630 SSEDAPVDTDTQK
+1630 
-1643 PSAATAETKN
+1643 AATSETKDS
-1653 PIPTVDN
+1653 IPADN
-1660 VPHQK
+1660 VPLQK

>member
-1 MKPNTALPTD
+1 MVA
-11 TDTRPL
+11 
-17 RAPARSKTRM
+17 
-27 AGKVTLWVLM
+27 KVTLWTLM

-55 QRDALRAAV
+55 QRDALHAAID
-64 TAVNRQPGMH
+64 AVNRHPGMH
-74 LEVGDARLIFPL
+74 LEVGEARLIFPL

-98 GDTMIC
+98 GDTMIR
-104 LEAADADVRV
+104 LGRADAEVRLQ
-114 RPLLDGRVDVSEAL
+114 PLLDGRVDVSEAL
-128 LSRAMYRMGSRDSAT
+128 LSQALYRMGSRDSVT

-158 VSLSDTMRIRLE
+158 VSLGDTMRIRLE
-170 RGALSGGLVDMYINP
+170 RGALSGALVDMYINP
-185 VNTAAPKPPS
+185 VDTAAPKPPS
-195 KPSPLLIEVGH
+195 EPSPLFIEVGH
-206 LALSDFAYCMNMLP
+206 LALSDFIYRMNMLP
-220 AIDTLQTVISRGL
+220 AIDILQTVINRGML
-233 ISDVRI
+233 SDVRI

-246 DVGDFGGSGLDVA
+246 EVGDFGGSGLDVA
-259 YIAPDQATVER
+259 YIAPAQATLER
-270 IAALPAKVDTVS
+270 IAALPAKADTVS
-282 APSTPWTVKVDGI
+282 APSAPWMVKVDGI

-300 KVLYT
+300 KALYT
-305 IHGLRPQPGLDFGYI
+305 TRGLSPQPGLDFGYI
-320 EVDSMNLDITDFYNR
+320 EVDSMSLDITGFYNR

-344 ISGRER
+344 VSGRER
-350 SGITLHADGTLAIDS
+350 SGIVLHTDGTLAIDS
-365 AALRLQHFDLKTSGG
+365 TALRLQHFDLKTSCG
-380 TSMNFDAMLGTGTEP
+380 TAMDFDAVLGTDAESSI
-395 DVSVNIDPSDLAVSD
+395 SVDIAPSKVAVGDLS
-410 LARMFPDFDAY
+410 RMFPDFDEY
-421 LRPLRAGTRIALAAK
+421 LRPLRAGTRIGLAANVS
-436 ITGSMNAPDIGHL
+436 GNMNNPDIRRL
-449 SLHIPGALRLDGGG
+449 SLHVPGALRLDGGG
-463 SLHNVLTPK
+463 RLHNVQTPK

-480 VGKLG
+480 TGKLG
-485 DIDPWLRLVMGPDAG
+485 DVDPWLRLVMGSDAG
-500 VRIPPMDVKAGIDF
+500 VRIPPMDIEAGIDF
-514 GNGAYSGYVQAVTA
+514 GNGAYSGDLQAVTA
-528 TGELALDGSFNG
+528 AGQLALDGSFNG

-552 RFPIEAFMPSLGI
+552 RFPIEAFIPSLGI

-572 NAKGRGLDIMSSQT
+572 NARGCGLDIMSPHT
-586 SADIDLD
+586 STDIDLD

-621 IDSHNPTADF
+621 VNSHNPTADF
-631 TIEGSGNIQGNRYNW
+631 SIEGSGNIQGNRYNW
-646 IAAIDGRR
+646 IAAIDGRH
-654 IDLMSLKASD
+654 IDLMSLKAVT

-675 SANFDAAN
+675 SADINASN
-683 PLLMD
+683 PLLLD
-688 ASVDLRDFVYAHEA
+688 ASVDLRNFVYAHED
-702 GKMTVDRVRARLA
+702 GTMTVDRVRARLA

-720 VNLNVSNRDLFALV
+720 VNLNVSNRDLFALF

-748 SLMTTLVAQF
+748 SLTTTLAAQF

-986 PPVKGNISAD
+986 PPVKGNVSAD
-996 LRINRLNN
+996 LRINRLND

-1080 LSTCNAFL
+1080 LATCNAFL

-1103 VSGDSDH
+1103 VSGDSSR
-1110 PQLDGN
+1110 PRLDGN
-1116 LQFDQAAIKVNML
+1116 LQFDKAAVNVNML

-1142 NNSIVRLNNFSISGC
+1142 NKSIVRLNNFAVSGC
-1157 NENPLTVNGTVDV
+1157 NENPLTLNGSVDIS
-1170 RDMSRTAMDL
+1170 DMSRMSMDL
-1180 TMKARN
+1180 TLKARN

-1193 RAVKGADVY
+1193 RAAKGADVY

-1207 NIDAKARGDMSILK
+1207 NIDAKARGDMSALK

-1226 SVLAPSNFTYIMP
+1226 SILAPSNFTYIMP
-1239 DAVNTIQNQSVED
+1239 DAVNTIQNQSVDD

-1268 DSVAPSKGTALF
+1268 DSVAPRDGTALY

-1324 MVGRLNILDGYIRYT
+1324 MLGRLNILDGYVRYT

-1440 NTYTG
+1440 NVYTG

-1475 KGIDL
+1475 KGVDL

-1489 TTRSGTSQTTR
+1489 TTRAGTSQTTQ

-1517 VGGNYSTDA
+1517 VGGNYSTDV
-1526 DADENLSRNIISDI
+1526 DADENLSQNIISDI

-1587 DMFRFGRRKGK
+1587 DMFRFGRRKAEDK
-1598 NGADKDIKGDADA
+1598 TSDVKDEDAGAAKGEAATPKDMGDANGPA
-1611 ADDTA
+1611 PT
-1616 NITSDT
+1616 
-1622 DAVKDANS
+1622 
-1630 SSEDAPVDTDTQK
+1630 SEDVPDGALGQS
-1643 PSAATAETKN
+1643 SAVATPKKKDL
-1653 PIPTVDN
+1653 IPTVDN
-1660 VPHQK
+1660 VPLQK

>member
-1 MKPNTALPTD
+1 MKSNTAVPSDPD
-11 TDTRPL
+11 TMSTPV
-17 RAPARSKTRM
+17 PARRRM
-27 AGKVTLWVLM
+27 RTVSKVTLWILM
-37 SIVLLVTGIVVGV
+37 SIVLLVTGIIVGV

-64 TAVNRQPGMH
+64 TAVNRQTGTH
-74 LEVGDARLIFPL
+74 LEVGGARLIFPL

-98 GDTMIC
+98 GDTVIR
-104 LEAADADVRV
+104 LGTADADVRL
-114 RPLLDGRVDVSEAL
+114 RPLLDGRVDVCEAS
-128 LSRAMYRMGSRDSAT
+128 LSQALYRMGSRDSAT
-143 CIVLRAERIDAAPLS
+143 CIVLAAEHIDAAPLS
-158 VSLSDTMRIRLE
+158 VSLGDTLRIRLE
-170 RGALSGGLVDMYINP
+170 RGAMAGASVDMYINP
-185 VNTAAPKPPS
+185 VDTAAPKPPS
-195 KPSPLLIEVGH
+195 EPSPLLIEVGH
-206 LALSDFAYCMNMLP
+206 LALSDFAYRMNMLP
-220 AIDTLQTVISRGL
+220 TIDTLQTVIKRGM

-246 DVGDFGGSGLDVA
+246 EVGDFGGSGLDVA
-259 YIAPDQATVER
+259 YIAPDQAAVER
-270 IAALPAKVDTVS
+270 LSALPTKVDTVS
-282 APSTPWTVKVDGI
+282 VPSAPWTVKVDGI
-295 HFDKS
+295 HFDRS
-300 KVLYT
+300 KALYT
-305 IHGLRPQPGLDFGYI
+305 THGRRPQPGLDFGYI
-320 EVDSMNLDITDFYNR
+320 AVDSMSLDITDFYNR

-344 ISGRER
+344 ISVRER
-350 SGITLHADGTLAIDS
+350 SGIVLHADGTLAIDS
-365 AALRLQHFDLKTSGG
+365 VALRLQRFDVKTSGG
-380 TSMNFDAMLGTGTEP
+380 TAMDFDAMLGTDSAQTI
-395 DVSVNIDPSDLAVSD
+395 SVDITPSTVAVSD
-410 LARMFPDFDAY
+410 LARMFPGFSDY
-421 LRPLRAGTRIALAAK
+421 LRPLHKGTRIALSAEV
-436 ITGSMNAPDIGHL
+436 TGNMNNPDIGHL
-449 SLHIPGALRLDGGG
+449 SLHVPGALRLDGGG
-463 SLHNVLTPK
+463 RLYDVLTPE
-472 RMTGSIDL
+472 RMSGSVDL
-480 VGKLG
+480 AGKLG

-514 GNGAYSGYVQAVTA
+514 GNGAYSGDLQAVTSS
-528 TGELALDGSFNG
+528 GQLALDGSFNG
-540 RGNVYDIQLDAH
+540 RGKVYDIQLDAYH
-552 RFPIEAFMPSLGI
+552 FPVEAFMPSLGI

-572 NAKGRGLDIMSSQT
+572 NAKGHGLDIMSPRT

-621 IDSHNPTADF
+621 VDSHNPTADF
-631 TIEGSGNIQGNRYNW
+631 TIEGSGNIQGSRYNW
-646 IAAIDGRR
+646 IVAIDGRH
-654 IDLMSLKASD
+654 IDLMSLKVGT

-675 SANFDAAN
+675 SADIDAVN
-683 PLLMD
+683 PLLLD
-688 ASVDLRDFVYAHEA
+688 ASVDLRDFVYARED
-702 GKMTVDRVRARLA
+702 GTMTVDRVRARLA

-720 VNLNVSNRDLFALV
+720 VNLNVSNRDLFALF

-748 SLMTTLVAQF
+748 SLMTTLAAQF
-758 KRRRIN
+758 KRRRID

-776 LDVQAGD
+776 LDVQAGN
-783 NNMLTQVLA
+783 NNMLTQILA
-792 DSHMGFDNMRLRA
+792 DNRMGFDNMRLRA

-822 GDTRLDSVGL
+822 GETRLDSVGL

-862 TGYFRPGRLGIN
+862 TGFFRPGRLGIN

-953 HEHDNAMHG
+953 HEHDDAMHG
-962 ADEDLVV
+962 ADEDLVA

-986 PPVKGNISAD
+986 PPVKGNVSAD

-1045 DLWINGSK
+1045 DLWVNGAK
-1053 TMTLSGALNDST
+1053 TVTLAGALNDST

-1116 LQFDQAAIKVNML
+1116 LQFDKAAINVNML

-1142 NNSIVRLNNFSISGC
+1142 EKSIVRLNGFAVSGC
-1157 NENPLTVNGTVDV
+1157 NENPLTINGKVDIS
-1170 RDMSRTAMDL
+1170 DMSRMSMDL

-1193 RAVKGADVY
+1193 RAAKGADVY
-1202 GKAFV
+1202 GKAYV
-1207 NIDAKARGDMSILK
+1207 DIDAKARGDMSVLK

-1268 DSVAPSKGTALF
+1268 DSVAPREGTALF
-1280 ADFALN
+1280 VDFALN

-1291 TIGVDLSADGKN
+1291 TIGVDLSTDGKN

-1324 MVGRLNILDGYIRYT
+1324 MLGRLNILDGYIRYT
-1339 PPLMSEKKFTFD
+1339 PPLMSEKKFAFD

-1356 AFTGDMLNPRL
+1356 AFAGDMLNPRL
-1367 NIKGVDRLRANVTQE
+1367 NIKGVDRIRANVTQE

-1411 TDDDLTVANEL
+1411 TDDDITVANEL

-1440 NTYTG
+1440 NVYTG

-1475 KGIDL
+1475 KGVDL

-1489 TTRSGTSQTTR
+1489 TTRAGTSQTTQ

-1587 DMFRFGRRKGK
+1587 DMFRFGRRK
-1598 NGADKDIKGDADA
+1598 DKDKETDKDKDKEAKTQGDLIPA
-1611 ADDTA
+1611 
-1616 NITSDT
+1616 
-1622 DAVKDANS
+1622 
-1630 SSEDAPVDTDTQK
+1630 
-1643 PSAATAETKN
+1643 AATPETKDS
-1653 PIPTVDN
+1653 IPTDN
-1660 VPHQK
+1660 VPLQK

>member
-1 MKPNTALPTD
+1 M
-11 TDTRPL
+11 
-17 RAPARSKTRM
+17 ARTVV
-27 AGKVTLWVLM
+27 KVMLWTLM
-37 SIVLLVTGIVVGV
+37 SMMLLVTGIVVGV

-55 QRDALRAAV
+55 QRDALYAAV
-64 TAVNRQPGMH
+64 TAVNRRPGTH
-74 LEVGDARLIFPL
+74 LEVGEARLIFPL

-98 GDTMIC
+98 GDTMIR
-104 LEAADADVRV
+104 LGAADADVRL
-114 RPLLDGRVDVSEAL
+114 RPLLDGRVDVGEAL
-128 LSRAMYRMGSRDSAT
+128 LSKALYRMGSRDSAT
-143 CIVLRAERIDAAPLS
+143 CIVLSAEHIDAAPLS
-158 VSLSDTMRIRLE
+158 VSLGDTLRIRLE
-170 RGALSGGLVDMYINP
+170 RGALAGALVDMYINP
-185 VNTAAPKPPS
+185 VDTAAPKPS
-195 KPSPLLIEVGH
+195 SEPSPLLIEVEH
-206 LALSDFAYCMNMLP
+206 LALSNFAYRMNMLP
-220 AIDTLQTVISRGL
+220 AIDTLQTVISRGM

-246 DVGDFGGSGLDVA
+246 EVGDFGGSGLNVA
-259 YIAPDQATVER
+259 YIAPDQATLER
-270 IAALPAKVDTVS
+270 LAALPAKVDTIS
-282 APSTPWTVKVDGI
+282 APSAPWTVKVDGI
-295 HFDKS
+295 HFDRS
-300 KVLYT
+300 KALYT
-305 IHGLRPQPGLDFGYI
+305 TCGLRPQPGLDFGYI
-320 EVDSMNLDITDFYNR
+320 AVDSMSLDIEGFYNR

-350 SGITLHADGTLAIDS
+350 SGIVLHTDGTLAIDS

-380 TSMNFDAMLGTGTEP
+380 TAMDFNVTLGTDSEQSI
-395 DVSVNIDPSDLAVSD
+395 SVDIAPSKVAVSD
-410 LARMFPDFDAY
+410 LACMFPDFDNY
-421 LRPLRAGTRIALAAK
+421 LQPLRKDTRVALAAEV
-436 ITGSMNAPDIGHL
+436 TGSMNNPDIGHL
-449 SLHIPGALRLDGGG
+449 SLHVPGALRLDGGG
-463 SLHNVLTPK
+463 RLHNVLTPE

-480 VGKLG
+480 SGKLG

-514 GNGAYSGYVQAVTA
+514 GNGAYNGNLQATTSA
-528 TGELALDGSFNG
+528 GQLALDGNFNG
-540 RGNVYDIQLDAH
+540 RGKAYDIQLDAYQ
-552 RFPIEAFMPSLGI
+552 FPIDAFMPSLGI

-572 NAKGRGLDIMSSQT
+572 NAKGRGLDIMSPHT

-593 LAEITYNG
+593 LADITYNG
-601 DRLTDIGGTLHIADG
+601 DRLTDIGGTLHVADG
-616 QAVLS
+616 MAILR
-621 IDSHNPTADF
+621 IDSHNSTADF
-631 TIEGSGNIQGNRYNW
+631 SIEGSGNIQGSRYNW
-646 IAAIDGRR
+646 IAAIDGRH
-654 IDLMSLKASD
+654 IDLMSLKVGNN
-664 TPATV
+664 PATM

-675 SANFDAAN
+675 SADIDAAN
-683 PLLMD
+683 PLLLD
-688 ASVDLRDFVYAHEA
+688 ASVDLRDFVYAHE
-702 GKMTVDRVRARLA
+702 GGTMTVDRVRARLA

-720 VNLNVSNRDLFALV
+720 VNLNVSNRDLFALF

-748 SLMTTLVAQF
+748 SLMTTLAAQF
-758 KRRRIN
+758 ERRRID

-776 LDVQAGD
+776 LDVQAGN

-792 DSHMGFDNMRLRA
+792 DNHMGFDNMRLRA

-822 GDTRLDSVGL
+822 GDTRLDSVDL

-862 TGYFRPGRLGIN
+862 TGFFRPGRLGIN

-884 GFLVGGEV
+884 GFLVGGEI

-996 LRINRLNN
+996 IRVNRLNN

-1045 DLWINGSK
+1045 DLWVNGTK
-1053 TMTLSGALNDST
+1053 TVTLAGALNDST

-1116 LQFDQAAIKVNML
+1116 LQFDKAAINVNML
-1129 GTTFAISDTPIPI
+1129 GTTFAISDIPIPI
-1142 NNSIVRLNNFSISGC
+1142 EKNIVRLNGFAISGC
-1157 NENPLTVNGTVDV
+1157 NENPLTINGKVDIS
-1170 RDMSRTAMDL
+1170 DMSRMPVDL

-1193 RAVKGADVY
+1193 RAAKGADVY
-1202 GKAFV
+1202 GKAYV
-1207 NIDAKARGDMSILK
+1207 DIDAKARGDMSMLK

-1239 DAVNTIQNQSVED
+1239 DAVNAIQNQSVED

-1268 DSVAPSKGTALF
+1268 DSVAPREGTALF
-1280 ADFALN
+1280 VDFALN

-1291 TIGVDLSADGKN
+1291 TIGVDLSTDGKN

-1310 GTLSFSMNP
+1310 GSLSFSMNP

-1339 PPLMSEKKFTFD
+1339 PPLMSEKKFAFD

-1367 NIKGVDRLRANVTQE
+1367 NIKGVDRIRANVTQE

-1396 VTGTLDRMDVAFDLA
+1396 VTGTLDRMEVAFDLA
-1411 TDDDLTVANEL
+1411 TDDDITVANEL
-1422 ASMSAEQRA
+1422 ASMSAGQRA

-1440 NTYTG
+1440 NVYTG

-1475 KGIDL
+1475 KGVDL

-1489 TTRSGTSQTTR
+1489 TTRTGTSQTTQ

-1517 VGGNYSTDA
+1517 IGGNYSTDA

-1587 DMFRFGRRKGK
+1587 DMFRFGRRK
-1598 NGADKDIKGDADA
+1598 DKDKETDKDKGKEA
-1611 ADDTA
+1611 
-1616 NITSDT
+1616 
-1622 DAVKDANS
+1622 K
-1630 SSEDAPVDTDTQK
+1630 TQGDLI
-1643 PSAATAETKN
+1643 PAAATPETKDS
-1653 PIPTVDN
+1653 IPADN
-1660 VPHQK
+1660 VPLQK

>member
-1 MKPNTALPTD
+1 MKPSTALQTD
-11 TDTRPL
+11 TDIQPTPM
-17 RAPARSKTRM
+17 PARNM
-27 AGKVTLWVLM
+27 ARTVVKVMLWTLM
-37 SIVLLVTGIVVGV
+37 SMMLLVTGIVVGV

-55 QRDALRAAV
+55 QRDALYAAV
-64 TAVNRQPGMH
+64 TAVNRRPGTH
-74 LEVGDARLIFPL
+74 LEVGEARLIFPL

-98 GDTMIC
+98 GDTMIR
-104 LEAADADVRV
+104 LGAADADVRL
-114 RPLLDGRVDVSEAL
+114 RPLLDGRVDVGEAL
-128 LSRAMYRMGSRDSAT
+128 LSKALYRMGSRDSAT
-143 CIVLRAERIDAAPLS
+143 CIVLSAEHIDAAPLS
-158 VSLSDTMRIRLE
+158 VSLGDTLRIRLE
-170 RGALSGGLVDMYINP
+170 RGALAGALVDMYINP
-185 VNTAAPKPPS
+185 VDTAAPKPS
-195 KPSPLLIEVGH
+195 SEPSPLLIEVEH
-206 LALSDFAYCMNMLP
+206 LALSNFAYRMNMLP
-220 AIDTLQTVISRGL
+220 AIDTLQTVISRGM

-246 DVGDFGGSGLDVA
+246 EVGDFGGSGLNVA
-259 YIAPDQATVER
+259 YIAPDQATLER
-270 IAALPAKVDTVS
+270 LAALPAKVDTIS
-282 APSTPWTVKVDGI
+282 APSAPWTVKVDGI
-295 HFDKS
+295 HFDRS
-300 KVLYT
+300 KALYT
-305 IHGLRPQPGLDFGYI
+305 TCGLRPQPGLDFGYI
-320 EVDSMNLDITDFYNR
+320 AVDSMSLDIEGFYNR

-350 SGITLHADGTLAIDS
+350 SGIVLHTDGTLAIDS

-380 TSMNFDAMLGTGTEP
+380 TAMDFNVTLGTDSEQSI
-395 DVSVNIDPSDLAVSD
+395 SVDIAPSKVAVSD
-410 LARMFPDFDAY
+410 LACMFPDFDNY
-421 LRPLRAGTRIALAAK
+421 LQPLRKDTRVALAAEV
-436 ITGSMNAPDIGHL
+436 TGSMNNPDIGHL
-449 SLHIPGALRLDGGG
+449 SLHVPGALRLDGGG
-463 SLHNVLTPK
+463 RLHNVLTPE

-480 VGKLG
+480 SGKLG

-514 GNGAYSGYVQAVTA
+514 GNGAYNGNLQATTSA
-528 TGELALDGSFNG
+528 GQLALDGNFNG
-540 RGNVYDIQLDAH
+540 RGKAYDIQLDAYQ
-552 RFPIEAFMPSLGI
+552 FPIDAFMPSLGI

-572 NAKGRGLDIMSSQT
+572 NAKGRGLDIMSPHT

-593 LAEITYNG
+593 LADITYNG
-601 DRLTDIGGTLHIADG
+601 DRLTDIGGTLHVADG
-616 QAVLS
+616 MAILR
-621 IDSHNPTADF
+621 IDSHNSTADF
-631 TIEGSGNIQGNRYNW
+631 SIEGSGNIQGSRYNW
-646 IAAIDGRR
+646 IAAIDGRH
-654 IDLMSLKASD
+654 IDLMSLKVGNN
-664 TPATV
+664 PATM

-675 SANFDAAN
+675 SADIDAAN
-683 PLLMD
+683 PLLLD
-688 ASVDLRDFVYAHEA
+688 ASVDLRDFVYAHE
-702 GKMTVDRVRARLA
+702 GGTMTVDRVRARLA

-720 VNLNVSNRDLFALV
+720 VNLNVSNRDLFALF

-748 SLMTTLVAQF
+748 SLMTTLAAQF
-758 KRRRIN
+758 ERRRID

-776 LDVQAGD
+776 LDVQAGN

-792 DSHMGFDNMRLRA
+792 DNHMGFDNMRLRA

-822 GDTRLDSVGL
+822 GDTRLDSVDL

-862 TGYFRPGRLGIN
+862 TGFFRPGRLGIN

-884 GFLVGGEV
+884 GFLVGGEI

-996 LRINRLNN
+996 IRVNRLNN

-1045 DLWINGSK
+1045 DLWVNGTK
-1053 TMTLSGALNDST
+1053 TVTLAGALNDST

-1116 LQFDQAAIKVNML
+1116 LQFDKAAINVNML
-1129 GTTFAISDTPIPI
+1129 GTTFAISDIPIPI
-1142 NNSIVRLNNFSISGC
+1142 EKNIVRLNGFAISGC
-1157 NENPLTVNGTVDV
+1157 NENPLTINGKVDIS
-1170 RDMSRTAMDL
+1170 DMSRMPVDL

-1193 RAVKGADVY
+1193 RAAKGADVY
-1202 GKAFV
+1202 GKAYV
-1207 NIDAKARGDMSILK
+1207 DIDAKARGDMSMLK

-1239 DAVNTIQNQSVED
+1239 DAVNAIQNQSVED

-1268 DSVAPSKGTALF
+1268 DSVAPREGTALF
-1280 ADFALN
+1280 VDFALN

-1291 TIGVDLSADGKN
+1291 TIGVDLSTDGKN

-1310 GTLSFSMNP
+1310 GSLSFSMNP

-1339 PPLMSEKKFTFD
+1339 PPLMSEKKFAFD

-1367 NIKGVDRLRANVTQE
+1367 NIKGVDRIRANVTQE

-1396 VTGTLDRMDVAFDLA
+1396 VTGTLDRMEVAFDLA
-1411 TDDDLTVANEL
+1411 TDDDITVANEL
-1422 ASMSAEQRA
+1422 ASMSAGQRA

-1440 NTYTG
+1440 NVYTG

-1475 KGIDL
+1475 KGVDL

-1489 TTRSGTSQTTR
+1489 TTRTGTSQTTQ

-1517 VGGNYSTDA
+1517 IGGNYSTDA

-1587 DMFRFGRRKGK
+1587 DMFRFGRRK
-1598 NGADKDIKGDADA
+1598 DKDKETDKDKGKEA
-1611 ADDTA
+1611 
-1616 NITSDT
+1616 
-1622 DAVKDANS
+1622 K
-1630 SSEDAPVDTDTQK
+1630 TQGDLI
-1643 PSAATAETKN
+1643 PAAATPETKDS
-1653 PIPTVDN
+1653 IPADN
-1660 VPHQK
+1660 VPLQK

>member
-1 MKPNTALPTD
+1 MKPSTALQTD
-11 TDTRPL
+11 TDIQPTPM
-17 RAPARSKTRM
+17 PARSM
-27 AGKVTLWVLM
+27 ARTVVKVMLWTLM
-37 SIVLLVTGIVVGV
+37 SMMLLVTGIVVGV

-55 QRDALRAAV
+55 QRDALYAAV
-64 TAVNRQPGMH
+64 TAVNRRPGTH
-74 LEVGDARLIFPL
+74 LEVGEARLIFPL

-98 GDTMIC
+98 GDTMIR
-104 LEAADADVRV
+104 LGAADADVRL
-114 RPLLDGRVDVSEAL
+114 RPLLDGRVDVGEAL
-128 LSRAMYRMGSRDSAT
+128 LSKALYRMGSRDSAT
-143 CIVLRAERIDAAPLS
+143 CIVLSAEHIDAAPLS
-158 VSLSDTMRIRLE
+158 VSLGDTLRIRLE
-170 RGALSGGLVDMYINP
+170 RGALAGALVDMYINP
-185 VNTAAPKPPS
+185 VDTAAPKPS
-195 KPSPLLIEVGH
+195 SEPSPLLIEVEH
-206 LALSDFAYCMNMLP
+206 LALSNFAYRMNMLP
-220 AIDTLQTVISRGL
+220 AIDTLQTVISRGM

-246 DVGDFGGSGLDVA
+246 EVGDFGGSGLNVA
-259 YIAPDQATVER
+259 YIAPDQATLER
-270 IAALPAKVDTVS
+270 LAALPAKVDTIS
-282 APSTPWTVKVDGI
+282 APSAPWTVKVDGI
-295 HFDKS
+295 HFDRS
-300 KVLYT
+300 KALYT
-305 IHGLRPQPGLDFGYI
+305 TCGLRPQPGLDFGYI
-320 EVDSMNLDITDFYNR
+320 AVDSMSLDIEGFYNR

-350 SGITLHADGTLAIDS
+350 SGIVLHTDGTLAIDS

-380 TSMNFDAMLGTGTEP
+380 TAMDFNVTLGTDSEQSI
-395 DVSVNIDPSDLAVSD
+395 SVDIAPSKVAVSD
-410 LARMFPDFDAY
+410 LACMFPDFDNY
-421 LRPLRAGTRIALAAK
+421 LQPLRKDTRVALAAEV
-436 ITGSMNAPDIGHL
+436 TGSMNNPDIGHL
-449 SLHIPGALRLDGGG
+449 SLHVPGALRLDGGG
-463 SLHNVLTPK
+463 RLHNVLTPEH
-472 RMTGSIDL
+472 MTGSIDL
-480 VGKLG
+480 SGKLG

-514 GNGAYSGYVQAVTA
+514 GNGAYNGNLQATTSA
-528 TGELALDGSFNG
+528 GQLALDGNFNG
-540 RGNVYDIQLDAH
+540 RGKAYDIQLDAYQ
-552 RFPIEAFMPSLGI
+552 FPIDAFMPSLGI

-572 NAKGRGLDIMSSQT
+572 NAKGRGLDIMSPHT

-593 LAEITYNG
+593 LADITYNG
-601 DRLTDIGGTLHIADG
+601 DRLTDIGGTLHVADG
-616 QAVLS
+616 MAILR
-621 IDSHNPTADF
+621 IDSHNSTADF
-631 TIEGSGNIQGNRYNW
+631 SIEGSGNIQGSRYNW
-646 IAAIDGRR
+646 IAAIDGRH
-654 IDLMSLKASD
+654 IDLMSLKAGN
-664 TPATV
+664 TPATM

-675 SANFDAAN
+675 SADIDAAN
-683 PLLMD
+683 PLLLD
-688 ASVDLRDFVYAHEA
+688 ASVDLRDFVYAHE
-702 GKMTVDRVRARLA
+702 GGTMTVDRVRARLA

-720 VNLNVSNRDLFALV
+720 VNLNVSNRDLFALF

-748 SLMTTLVAQF
+748 SLMTTLAAQF
-758 KRRRIN
+758 ERRRID

-776 LDVQAGD
+776 LDVQAGN

-792 DSHMGFDNMRLRA
+792 DNHMGFDNMRLRA

-822 GDTRLDSVGL
+822 GDTRLDSVDL

-862 TGYFRPGRLGIN
+862 TGFFRPGRLGIN

-884 GFLVGGEV
+884 GFLVGGEI

-996 LRINRLNN
+996 IRVNRLNN

-1045 DLWINGSK
+1045 DLWVNGTK
-1053 TMTLSGALNDST
+1053 TVTLAGALNDST

-1116 LQFDQAAIKVNML
+1116 LQFDKAAINVNML

-1142 NNSIVRLNNFSISGC
+1142 EKNIVRLNGFAISGC
-1157 NENPLTVNGTVDV
+1157 NENPLTINGKVDIS
-1170 RDMSRTAMDL
+1170 DMSRMPMDL

-1193 RAVKGADVY
+1193 RAAKGADVY
-1202 GKAFV
+1202 GKAYV
-1207 NIDAKARGDMSILK
+1207 DIDAKARGDMSMLK

-1239 DAVNTIQNQSVED
+1239 DAVNAIQNQSVED

-1268 DSVAPSKGTALF
+1268 DSVAPREGTALF
-1280 ADFALN
+1280 VDFALN

-1291 TIGVDLSADGKN
+1291 TIGVDLSTDGKN

-1310 GTLSFSMNP
+1310 GSLSFSMNP

-1339 PPLMSEKKFTFD
+1339 PPLMSEKKFAFD

-1367 NIKGVDRLRANVTQE
+1367 NIKGVDRIRANVTQE

-1396 VTGTLDRMDVAFDLA
+1396 VTGTLDRMEVAFDLA
-1411 TDDDLTVANEL
+1411 TDDDITVANEL
-1422 ASMSAEQRA
+1422 ASMSAGQRA

-1440 NTYTG
+1440 NVYTG

-1475 KGIDL
+1475 KGVDL

-1489 TTRSGTSQTTR
+1489 TTRTGTSQTTQ

-1517 VGGNYSTDA
+1517 IGGNYSTDA

-1587 DMFRFGRRKGK
+1587 DMFRFGRRK
-1598 NGADKDIKGDADA
+1598 DKDKETDKDKGKEA
-1611 ADDTA
+1611 
-1616 NITSDT
+1616 
-1622 DAVKDANS
+1622 K
-1630 SSEDAPVDTDTQK
+1630 TQGDLI
-1643 PSAATAETKN
+1643 PAAATPETKDS
-1653 PIPTVDN
+1653 IPADN
-1660 VPHQK
+1660 VPLQK